1 MSYKKAFCA
10 LTRWC
15 AGMILGGF
23 LVFGASEAS
32 AQVVVNGNVFGGGNA
47 ANVSGNSTVLMQD
60 NATVETDVYGGGA
73 LANVGT
79 NNSNATT
86 VTIEGGN
93 VGGNVYGGGL
103 GNADTAALVN
113 GVVTV
118 NIGKDNGGSVS
129 GEATIGGAVFGCN
142 NVNGTPKDNV
152 FVNIY
157 KTARTSGV
165 NTVSDNGFALSEVFG
180 GGNKA
185 AYLPATTGKV
195 TTVHVYTCDN
205 TIQYV
210 YGGGNAADVG
220 NGTTSSATDVIIDG
234 GRIEW
239 VFGGG
244 NGAGAGNPGANVFG
258 NVTVDYHAGEI
269 TYLFGGSNERGNIT
283 GAKNV
288 NLLADGSCTKHIN
301 SLYGGSNQAD
311 ITGDVAITMACSANA
326 CPIDTVFGGS
336 RNANISGDVTL
347 TIEGGS
353 FAEVFAGNN
362 KGGTIGG
369 NVTLNLLGGEMVNA
383 FGGNNAGGSINGK
396 ITVNMLDKGG
406 SCPLAVNNIYGGG
419 KNAAYAPTTPGAY
432 PEVNLING
440 TVTKKGDGTGGNVYG
455 GGLGA
460 TATVTSTPTVNV
472 GYQASM
478 SSLANTLKGST
489 LTTSTVAVA
498 GNVFGGGEAAPV
510 SGSTTVTLQQVTS
523 GVTATTTVSGS
534 VFGGG
539 DVANVSGSTDVVV
552 DGGTVTQN
560 VFGGGNLADVAGSTD
575 VAVNGGTV
583 TLDVYG
589 GGALADVGTSS
600 SDNTTVTI
608 DGGTVGGGVYGG
620 GLGDN
625 SHEALV
631 KGAVQVTVDSGSV
644 NDVFGCNNVNGR
656 PTSTVRVDINNNVG
670 GNVYGG
676 GNLATYSGDP
686 YVYINK
692 GTVMGNVFGG
702 GNGDPDDATQTLG
715 SVTGTP
721 HVTVGDMTAGHESYQ
736 AIVSG
741 DVYGG
746 GNAAKVVTGTPTVS
760 VPAKCN
766 TQITNVYGGGNAAD
780 VPATSVT
787 IDGGTISGMVFG
799 GGHGDKD
806 ASPAIAA
813 NVTGNTN
820 VTITGGTINQV
831 FGGSNSNGT
840 IGGTI
845 NVTIDRGL
853 GACPMVISEVYGGG
867 NYAASNAGN
876 ITIGCTGASSS
887 EYIDYVYGGANR
899 ANITGDITLTI
910 TGGRINNAFGGNN
923 NSGTIDG
930 DITVNVEWD
939 NSGCSDKYLGNVYGA
954 GNLAPYSQKTAGH
967 PAVNIKNGTVA
978 NVFGGGKG
986 ASAVVTGNPVVT
998 IGDANGSHVANV
1010 TGRVYG
1016 GGDAAA
1022 VTGNTTVTYND
1033 NNASSIVDSIFGG
1046 GNAAGVS
1053 GTASVTLTSG
1063 KVTGGL
1069 YGGCNTS
1076 GTVGGNITVALNG
1089 GTVGVNG
1096 TTTDVVYGGGFGH
1109 STATGGDVSVTLG
1122 GTTVYGN
1129 LYGGSALGSV
1139 NGSSNTTTV
1148 TLNSA
1153 TLNGS
1158 VFGGGMG
1165 SGTGAATQAATLGNV
1180 VVNHNIANSNLTG
1193 IYGGANVN
1201 GNVVG
1206 DIAVNIEANVGA
1218 DASHRLDVFG
1228 GGYGQYT
1235 TTDGNVTVTVGNST
1249 SPAIYG
1255 NLYGGSALGE
1265 VGATGKIA
1273 KVDFKAGTLYDTIFG
1288 GGMGNNSIA
1297 AAVSG
1302 GTNVTVTTG
1311 TISGGIYGGCNLNG
1325 TVDEDITVN
1334 ANGGTIGANGS
1345 PASVFGG
1352 GFGQNTT
1359 TDGDVTVNING
1370 ATVWGDVY
1378 GGSGYGEVSASGKL
1392 TKVDFKDG
1400 TLNGTIYGGGMGQ
1413 VSPAISATVSGDVE
1427 VAVADGSIS
1436 GGIYGGC
1443 NERGNVVGDIT
1454 VGMTGGTVGANGS
1467 AASVFGGGYGANTTT
1482 QGDVKVNING
1492 ADVIVWG
1499 DVYGG
1504 SGFGDVNNESTDSTI
1519 VNILNGEVKQNVFG
1533 GGLGSNSYAAQVAG
1547 VVTVNIGKDNGD
1559 GTYSGNATIG
1569 ENVYGCNNTNGSP
1582 QQDVIV
1588 NIYATKHT
1596 VGTNTVSDAGYAI
1609 ANVFGGGKNADYTVA
1624 GKVATVNVF
1633 GCNNTIGRVFGGG
1646 DAAAVT
1652 GTSVDL
1658 QGGRFNYVFGGG
1670 NGEVTAANVGTSGI
1684 DLAIHGGTIGT
1695 LVSGS
1700 NTQGTISGPINVNV
1714 DNNSGC
1720 TEVVTDF
1727 FGGSNQ
1733 VDIATDV
1740 TTTIECGAGT
1750 FTNVYGGSNAANIT
1764 GNVVLNLKGGT
1775 MENVYG
1781 GSKGTNSV
1789 AANITGNVTLNLYGG
1804 TVTQDAFGG
1813 SNING
1818 NITGNITVNVLDHEG
1833 TCALDVNNIYGGG
1846 NLTPYTPTNASATS
1860 PTINVMHINQSAGIR
1875 GNVYGGGKGST
1886 ATVTANP
1893 RVNIGY
1899 EATTMASLA
1908 NVEYPAGIDRNNYV
1922 AKVAGSVFGGG
1933 DEALTNGGPIVKM
1946 DKANSQVTNLYGG
1959 GDEAGI
1965 RDNTTITLN
1974 NGTVV
1979 TGIYGGCN
1987 TSGTVGGNSTVT
1999 LNGGTVG
2006 SLVEPTESANG
2017 YVTGRIFGGGYGQ
2030 NTNIDGNV
2038 HVTLNGATV
2047 YGDLYG
2053 GSALG
2058 DVNTNSGH
2066 LTGTVNNTDTVLV
2079 DILSGTIQGDIYGG
2093 GLGDKASLGTGHTDV
2108 AATVHGVIH
2117 VNIGAGPKAPSTDT
2131 TGSAAIRT
2139 YTLVGTTTAGGSVYG
2154 CNNTYGSP
2162 QNDVYVDVWKTAMRE
2177 HDAAS
2182 DLTAHR
2188 TYAIENLFGGGN
2200 AADYAP
2206 ENGNAS
2212 STKLPYV
2219 HVHGCSNT
2227 IKEVFG
2233 GCNAADAIGT
2243 HLVIDGG
2250 RYNEVFGGGNG
2261 AVVAANIGAGKVYLE
2276 TKGGH
2281 IGYVFG
2287 ACNRQGTVL
2296 GGDANIT
2303 TVEGGGDCGPL
2314 VIDYFFFGGNFADI
2328 IGDYTFKM
2336 TCADYQTYLAVYG
2349 GCRLG
2354 TVYGNLTLII
2364 DGGTFGSVFGGS
2376 LGANDYS
2383 ANVRKYPTQAQLTED
2398 DARPLAE
2405 KIYKEEIR
2413 TYMSDPA
2420 HAALA
2425 GTGGN
2430 VTVIIRGGDIGSV
2443 FGGCDQNGNVEGNI
2457 TVIIDS
2463 ANNGCLFDVDYVYG
2477 ASNLAQY
2484 SPDTANLIDPANPIN
2499 PIVELRNGHVNYD
2512 VFGGGHGSTDNVNAG
2527 LVTSSP
2533 KVIMGSSERIDTAY
2547 LRANQIVQWIPASG
2561 TDKFEVKRNI
2571 YGGGQM
2577 AQVAKN
2583 TDVTIAGQ
2591 IVRGTV
2597 YGGGK
2602 GDNQDERFGTVQGN
2616 TLVTMTGGLVER
2628 SIYGGG
2634 ELGSVGT
2641 FTATYGAGESPLHIA
2656 GEPKTCQ
2663 SGTGIAKVTVTGNS
2677 QVGVPEIAL
2686 MPPPNPEQDDY
2697 GYIFCGSR
2705 GEVDSIHYPNA
2716 NKLAV
2721 VDSTYLE
2728 IGGNA
2733 LVTSAVYG
2741 GCENGQVLRN
2751 TYVYITDECQI
2762 GVGHYN
2768 DGTDHF
2774 DAKYTASQWSG
2785 ENPADFHEVS
2795 HWPYREPYAIY
2806 DAFANTPGYNSQ
2818 GGSHDNASNG
2828 HTFYGNVY
2836 GGGSGYYAID
2846 PGTGVAAGTWRHS
2859 AGRVNGNTHVVVD
2872 GGHILNN
2879 IYGGNEMTDVLGNC
2893 TVDMSGGTLG
2903 VPRTVEDILSRPL
2916 SGYLFGAGKGDP
2928 RVLFNKMTN
2937 VQNVTVNVTGGRIFG
2952 SIFGGGEDGHVKG
2965 DVEVNVDLGSGT
2977 LGTTG
2982 TSYVDG
2988 NVFGGGRGFDG
2999 VAQTAGNVCGNITVN
3014 ILSGNLLGSVY
3025 GGGRLASVGTDLCFP
3040 NEACYGVMSD
3050 DPNRGIITVNI
3061 TGGTIGN
3068 DVASDY
3074 SLDHPRGGNVF
3085 GGSMGRLTKLDGTY
3099 ILPLWHKLGAAK
3111 ETHVNISGTSTVVKG
3126 NVYGGSELGTVT
3138 GNTYV
3143 NIYDH
3148 VTIGVNGR
3156 NHGNVYGG
3164 GYGHPEL
3171 TPAQRSQVNDD
3182 DVSDDVPVF
3191 AGRTYGNTN
3200 VNIYGD
3206 AEVFGTVYGGGEMAS
3221 VGNENYYDTTGNT
3234 LVNIGE
3240 LTGVLD
3246 GNGCAANNA
3255 VAGNALIHG
3264 EVYGANNIS
3273 GTPFGNA
3280 NVNIYSTARTAKQQA
3295 SYQEV
3300 DREYALSNVYGGG
3313 NLADYV
3319 AGRAGCRATVHVYTC
3334 LNTIEHVYGGGNAAA
3349 AYGGG
3354 VTIDGGRFDQVFGGG
3369 NGQVTA
3375 ANIGP
3380 SGTLT
3385 TINAGY
3391 IRQLFGGS
3399 NMQGSI
3405 SGPVNTTLTH
3415 IGSCEENIGEFYA
3428 GSNEAPIVGDINTT
3442 IACGTQTL
3450 NVDRI
3455 YGGCNLTDVYGSVTL
3470 NVEGGV
3476 FDYVFGGS
3484 RGTGPKP
3491 ANIKAFDAGH
3501 LPAGKTIGQ
3510 GGDVTLNISGG
3521 TIANAFGGSDYNG
3534 NIDGV
3539 ITVNVLDAENANC
3552 PLVLTNLYGGSNL
3565 ATYTPT
3571 TTAATGSNHSPV
3583 VNIEHIASKTVL
3595 GNTVDGILGNV
3606 FGGGKGAASTTY
3618 GGDVNLREN
3627 ADKGKCTSNPQVNI
3641 GDNEGSHYARIVGT
3655 TIRNYN
3661 DTRDSLPPTSGNVY
3675 GGGEMAEVIGSTE
3688 VTMQNANSLVAGNIF
3703 GAGQGVVGDSLSAN
3717 VSVNSAVTISGG
3729 TVKKNVYGG
3738 GELAS
3743 VGAFQTVAS
3752 GHDMIDGTATVTI
3765 TGGHIGAD
3773 DADHATEQYANGNV
3787 YGGGL
3792 GKVGSQTA
3800 NGHIFHFSY
3809 YNYVNN
3815 TDVTVG
3821 GTAIVRGSVFG
3832 GAEDGHV
3839 WRNTSVKITGGEIGT
3854 ELTSAEEAEDND
3866 GEGVTIYTGNV
3877 YGGGRGI
3884 DETDAQHHH
3893 SLTAG
3898 RVFGNTYVC
3907 VSGGIIHHSV
3917 YGGGSLASVGDT
3929 IHDIDGEVH
3938 DIMGNTISG
3947 QYTFDT
3953 LGGSITRAYRVGDP
3967 TTGTGTAHVRVVG
3980 GRIGHTG
3987 HNEGNIFGSGR
3998 GMAGEGTDDE
4008 SYHMAFVHNTKVY
4021 IKDTTINEVL
4031 RVPDIRGSV
4040 FGGGANGHV
4049 TQNSYVNMSAGV
4061 VGGKDAATYT
4071 AMGIAGELPAAVDT
4085 TICGIDYY
4093 SGISTLDTITD
4104 HWGRSTRNPVF
4115 LGNVYAG
4122 GRGVDHSATSHT
4134 LSRYAGRV
4142 FGNAKVEVSGGVVY
4156 HSVFGGGSLASVGT
4170 YTADGSGDFTDCD
4183 PGTGKTVVVVSGG
4196 RIGNNGRNNGRVFG
4210 ASRGM
4215 AGSDYNHLSFV
4226 NNTDVTICG
4235 TARVRGSVFGGGE
4248 DGHVLDSTLVKI
4260 EGGVIGSGNRHGDN
4274 AWQNTFIGNVY
4285 GGGRGVDVNLNDH
4298 TPSATAGW
4306 VRGATHVLVSGG
4318 HIQHNVYGGGSIA
4331 SVGPRGALAD
4341 VGYNN
4346 TYSLNDHT
4354 GRTWVEV
4361 TGGLIGICIDS
4372 TDRNS
4377 NYYGSVYGAG
4387 RGRAGVGIRYGNE
4400 WDRYTYVHN
4409 AKVII
4414 NYSNTAL
4421 ANVRAE
4427 TAYGNQHIT
4436 GNVYG
4441 GGDNGHVNNST
4452 SVTITRGRIGSN
4464 GTMGYGSLEGNVF
4477 GGGSGENPYEA
4488 YLVRDGYYIT
4498 NAQLASGTG
4507 NSGIAYNRTDRS
4519 AVNTYYETPRTHDD
4533 SLAVADSLSVLAGL
4547 VYGDATVLINGA
4559 TAADVQIKHH
4569 VYGGGSMASV
4579 GDYWIY
4585 PATVGSGIDETETEG
4600 EVYPLTADKQKDC
4613 TTNHNGSNTA
4623 TGICT
4628 VTITGGTFGTNGINN
4643 GMIFGGCRG
4652 LEGNLMDITNRMA
4665 YFNDAHVTL
4674 GTTSTLIDYNNP
4686 PILVNGSVYGGGE
4699 NGHGVGSTY
4708 VTIHDGKI
4716 GNRGSMYDR
4725 IKALDDKNED
4735 GSITADE
4742 KREMDSLLVIAANCG
4757 NVYGGGCGT
4766 DKYHER
4772 DTTVYRV
4779 IGGDYTKLSSTLGG
4793 DSIESVYRYNPYC
4806 GVVYGNSTVVIDG
4819 GYVEHNV
4826 YGGGSMANVG
4836 RWVGSVNPMV
4846 THTDPSNSFAISWPV
4861 EVTVRRGTGHANVT
4875 ISDKARI
4882 GYSGSDNGDV
4892 FGAARG
4898 EAGDRYEVARY
4909 ANVHSTTV
4917 TVNIDMPV
4925 GYDYTKT
4932 EKQIKNTVIKQYSP
4946 VVPLVAGSV
4955 YGGSENG
4962 QVTKNTSL
4970 TLTNGVVGHCLYG
4983 GGKGKGT
4990 YTTHNLKYKVA
5001 DGVHAV
5007 GDDSSAT
5014 IYSVVAGKV
5023 YGNTEVTMAGGHV
5036 VRNIFGGGNLGSVGK
5051 GNYAGGVGDYREA
5064 GYGERWPDDNLGM
5077 RDSLVTTGH
5086 AVITVNGGY
5095 VGALGSTKDGL
5106 PTGNVF
5112 GGCRGEAAPNDQSIP
5127 RYLYTPA
5134 YFLGYVNHTT
5144 VTIGA
5149 SGTPHI
5155 YGSVYG
5161 GGQDGHVRGN
5171 TLVTINDG
5179 TIGCQ
5184 YNAANIA
5191 LQGNVTDKNN
5201 ILWKLRGNVFGAG
5214 SGLGQYTDW
5223 AGNLQYNNASGSVT
5237 DSTVVV
5243 INGGQIARNVYGG
5256 GSFATV
5262 GPPKVPPITA
5272 DPTFSQSH
5280 ARVSINGG
5288 TVGYIPTDLADTT
5301 TFYGGDVYG
5310 AGRGLASGDYPTFCN
5325 VPHTRV
5331 LIAGTV
5337 RGNVYGG
5344 GENGHVVGDAQVDI
5358 VTGAEVGYGGT
5369 AFLHGNIFG
5378 GGRGYGIA
5386 IDHDGDPGTDP
5397 EFRIYPDCG
5406 RVGGNTTV
5414 NMTDGML
5421 HGSIFGG
5428 GRLALTGVDANG
5440 DYTAFVTA
5448 DTYDSINH
5456 GFATVNVTGGTIG
5469 TTDPVDIL
5477 SCDWSAGDIMGSGK
5491 GDITYYE
5498 DVLAGRV
5505 ANTKVTISGT
5515 TTVRGS
5521 VFGGGEM
5528 AGVGYWTEAAGH
5540 PFVAHT
5546 GNTAVTISGNTEIGL
5561 DYEYTVDPDENPGDW
5576 TTYNSTKD
5584 TLIHTI
5590 TGNVVGGSQ
5599 GDVDPESPHWV
5610 SMGRSLN
5617 AVVTIGAS
5625 TYVKGNVFGGSEQGI
5640 LMGNT
5645 HVTINGGTFGY
5656 TGALHS
5662 QLAKAYTG
5670 DIYAAGY
5677 GCDHPTMWNSAEAND
5692 STGNR
5697 ADGLLTTPIALAGR
5711 TYGDAR
5717 VDIIGGTVRGSVY
5730 GGGSYA
5736 SVGYEK
5742 SSVHG
5747 NTLVNIGEEGPTGAG
5762 ATINGEVFGANNF
5775 MGTPYGN
5782 TAVHIYRTAHNVANT
5797 CPTNAYTKTL
5807 ADPTDALTI
5816 EDVVELPE
5824 ADANFALQAVY
5835 GGGNRAAHTPFD
5847 VAHGTT
5853 LVYVHYC
5860 EENTIKTVYGG
5871 GNAANTNNNH
5881 IIVEGGRIYE
5891 VFGGGN
5897 GFGANN
5903 PGADVNGTARTE
5915 IRGGLITDLFGGS
5928 NAKGDVPN
5936 IKLEVD
5942 KVGACDLMVAHTYG
5956 GGNEAD
5962 GGGGVVTI
5970 GCGTHIGTFYAG
5982 SRNADLG
5989 SEGSPV
5995 DIVLNIKGGIY
6006 DTVFGGSRGTDDN
6019 PANIYGS
6026 VTVNVFG
6033 GNIGKLFGGSDI
6045 NGNIK
6050 GKITVNVDLDP
6061 NYDCEDGL
6069 GLDTIFGAG
6078 NMAVYR
6084 PALVAGAKI
6093 ASPEINIIND
6103 SCANGKTFGLSTIF
6117 GAGYGDGNPHVDQV
6131 NNNGC
6136 LSGQVDANPVVN
6148 VGGIDSRWD
6157 KDEGPM
6163 GSLVADNYRRNI
6175 AIVHGNIYGGGQSAP
6190 VKGNPTVTLYSSRTT
6205 GLDGSSNPIVAT
6217 ANHDTTHVKGS
6228 IFGAGSGAK
6237 AVVDGSTTVGI
6248 FGDATVVDG
6257 NVYGGGEQAILTG
6270 STDVQVGYE
6279 RHYVTTR
6286 PVISVA
6292 ANNTV
6297 DIHVSTAGSTVYYT
6311 TDGSVPTDASD
6322 KYTGP
6327 FSADAGQT
6335 IRAIA
6340 VKEGFAQ
6347 SQTSNAIVVHLPAP
6361 TIAIDGSGT
6370 ATITNTTA
6378 HGQSDGVSLF
6388 YTLDGSLPAFN
6399 TDRTPAD
6406 GTLLYNPSSKPTV
6419 PAGKTIKAMA
6429 VKTGFTNSSVTS
6441 MTRH

>member
-1 MSYKKAFCA
+1 MTKKIYYAMKYNKGFFA
-10 LTRWC
+10 LSRWC
-15 AGMILGGF
+15 ASMILGGL
-23 LVFGASEAS
+23 LVFGTFGAS

-47 ANVSGNSTVLMQD
+47 ADVTGNSTVLMQD

-118 NIGKDNGGSVS
+118 NIGKDNGGSYS

-244 NGAGAGNPGANVFG
+244 NGAGTGNPGANVFG
-258 NVTVDYHAGEI
+258 DVTVDYHAGEI
-269 TYLFGGSNERGNIT
+269 TYLFGGSNEKGNIT

-369 NVTLNLLGGEMVNA
+369 DVTLNLLGGEMVNA

-440 TVTKKGDGTGGNVYG
+440 SVTKKGDGTGGNVYG
-455 GGLGA
+455 GGFGA

-472 GYQASM
+472 GYDASM
-478 SSLANTLKGST
+478 SSLASTLKGSA

-510 SGSTTVTLQQVTS
+510 SGSTTVALQQVTS

-539 DVANVSGSTDVVV
+539 DVASVSGSTDVDVN
-552 DGGTVTQN
+552 GGTVSQN

-600 SDNTTVTI
+600 SDHTNVTI
-608 DGGTVGGGVYGG
+608 DGGTVGRGVYGG

-631 KGAVQVTVDSGSV
+631 KGAVQVTVNSGNV

-676 GNLATYSGDP
+676 GNLATYTGDP

-692 GTVMGNVFGG
+692 GTVTGNVFGG

-721 HVTVGDMTAGHESYQ
+721 HVIVGDMTVGHESDQ
-736 AIVSG
+736 AIVSH

-746 GNAAKVVTGTPTVS
+746 GNAAKVITGTPVVS

-766 TQITNVYGGGNAAD
+766 TQIANVYGGGNAAD

-787 IDGGTISGMVFG
+787 IDGGAISGSVFG

-813 NVTGNTN
+813 NVAGNTN

-845 NVTIDRGL
+845 DVNIDRGT
-853 GACPMVISEVYGGG
+853 GACPMVITEVYGGG

-876 ITIGCTGASSS
+876 LTIGCTGASSS

-899 ANITGDITLTI
+899 ANITGDIVLNI
-910 TGGRINNAFGGNN
+910 TGGRINHVFGGNN
-923 NSGTIDG
+923 NSGVISG
-930 DITVNVEWD
+930 DITVNVEWTTPA
-939 NSGCSDKYLGNVYGA
+939 CSDQYLGDVYGG
-954 GNLAPYSQKTAGH
+954 GNQAAYTGS
-967 PAVNIKNGTVA
+967 PAVNVKNGTVSV
-978 NVFGGGKG
+978 NVYGGGKG
-986 ASAVVTGNPVVT
+986 ATATVTGNPVVT
-998 IGDANGSHVANV
+998 IGDVTVGNESYVATV
-1010 TGRVYG
+1010 TGNVFGGGDQAAVSGNTTVLMQKSNSQAAALFGGGNVAAINGNATVTMNNGTTANVYG
-1016 GGDAAA
+1016 GGNEAGVTGTTA
-1022 VTGNTTVTYND
+1022 VTL
-1033 NNASSIVDSIFGG
+1033 
-1046 GNAAGVS
+1046 AAGTVS
-1053 GTASVTLTSG
+1053 T
-1063 KVTGGL
+1063 GL

-1076 GTVGGNITVALNG
+1076 GAVGGDITVALNG
-1089 GTVGVNG
+1089 GTVGVSG
-1096 TTTDVVYGGGFGH
+1096 TTTDVVYGGGYGH
-1109 STATGGDVSVTLG
+1109 STATGGDIAVTLN

-1139 NGSSNTTTV
+1139 NGSTSNTTTV
-1148 TLNSA
+1148 TIGSNG
-1153 TLNGS
+1153 LNGT

-1165 SGTGAATQAATLGNV
+1165 SGSGAATQATTLGNV
-1180 VVNHNIANSNLTG
+1180 IVNYNTANANVNG

-1201 GNVVG
+1201 GDVSG
-1206 DIAVNIEANVGA
+1206 DIAVNIEANVGTSG
-1218 DASHRLDVFG
+1218 SHIDVFG
-1228 GGYGQYT
+1228 GGLGQNT
-1235 TTDGNVTVTVGNST
+1235 TTDGNVTVTIGNSNT
-1249 SPAIYG
+1249 PTIY
-1255 NLYGGSALGE
+1255 
-1265 VGATGKIA
+1265 
-1273 KVDFKAGTLYDTIFG
+1273 
-1288 GGMGNNSIA
+1288 
-1297 AAVSG
+1297 
-1302 GTNVTVTTG
+1302 
-1311 TISGGIYGGCNLNG
+1311 
-1325 TVDEDITVN
+1325 
-1334 ANGGTIGANGS
+1334 
-1345 PASVFGG
+1345 
-1352 GFGQNTT
+1352 
-1359 TDGDVTVNING
+1359 
-1370 ATVWGDVY
+1370 GDVY

-1392 TKVDFKDG
+1392 TKVDFKSG

-1427 VAVADGSIS
+1427 VAVANGTITT
-1436 GGIYGGC
+1436 GVYGGC

-1467 AASVFGGGYGANTTT
+1467 PASVFGGGYGANTTT
-1482 QGDVKVNING
+1482 QGDVEVNING
-1492 ADVIVWG
+1492 ASAVVWG

-1504 SGFGDVNNESTDSTI
+1504 SGFGDVNSDASNTTT
-1519 VNILNGEVKQNVFG
+1519 VNILNGEVKRDVFG
-1533 GGLGSNSYAAQVAG
+1533 GGLGSATAAAQVAG

-1569 ENVYGCNNTNGSP
+1569 GNVYGCNNTNGSP
-1582 QQDVIV
+1582 QQEVTV
-1588 NIYATKHT
+1588 NIYGTAHT
-1596 VGTNTVSDAGYAI
+1596 AGVNTLADAGYAI

-1775 MENVYG
+1775 MQNVYG

-1789 AANITGNVTLNLYGG
+1789 AANINGSVTLNLYGG
-1804 TVTQDAFGG
+1804 TINQDAFGG
-1813 SNING
+1813 SNVNG

-1875 GNVYGGGKGST
+1875 GNVFGGGKGST
-1886 ATVTANP
+1886 AVVTANP

-1899 EATTMASLA
+1899 DATTMASLA

-1933 DEALTNGGPIVKM
+1933 DAAAVHGSPIVTL
-1946 DKANSQVTNLYGG
+1946 DNLNSEVGNLYGG
-1959 GDEAGI
+1959 GNNIETLNDGI
-1965 RDNTTITLN
+1965 MGNTTVIMK
-1974 NGTVV
+1974 NGRVI

-1987 TSGTVGGNSTVT
+1987 VNGDVTGNSTVA

-2079 DILSGTIQGDIYGG
+2079 DILSGTIKGDIYGG

-2261 AVVAANIGAGKVYLE
+2261 AVEAANIGAGKVYLE

-2463 ANNGCLFDVDYVYG
+2463 ANTGCLFDVDYVYG

-2663 SGTGIAKVTVTGNS
+2663 TGTGLAKVTVTGNS

-2774 DAKYTASQWSG
+2774 DPKYTASQWSG

-2795 HWPYREPYAIY
+2795 HWPYRAPYAIY
-2806 DAFANTPGYNSQ
+2806 DAYANTPGYDSH
-2818 GGSHDNASNG
+2818 GGSNDNASNG
-2828 HTFYGNVY
+2828 HTFYGNVF
-2836 GGGSGYYAID
+2836 GGGSGYYAIE
-2846 PGTGVAAGTWRHS
+2846 PGTGVAPGTWRHS
-2859 AGRVNGNTHVVVD
+2859 AGRVCGNTHVVID

-2879 IYGGNEMTDVLGNC
+2879 VYGANEMTDVLGNS
-2893 TVDMSGGTLG
+2893 TVEMSGGTLG
-2903 VPRTVEDILSRPL
+2903 VPRTRDSILAHPVSC
-2916 SGYLFGAGKGDP
+2916 YLFGAGKGDP
-2928 RVLFNKMTN
+2928 RILFNKMN
-2937 VQNVTVNVTGGRIFG
+2937 KVQNVTVSVTGTARIFG
-2952 SIFGGGEDGHVKG
+2952 SVFGGGEDGHVM
-2965 DVEVNVDLGSGT
+2965 DNVEVTIDLGSGT

-2999 VAQTAGNVCGNITVN
+2999 LAQTAGNVGGNITVN
-3014 ILSGNLLGSVY
+3014 IRSGNLLGSVY
-3025 GGGRLASVGTDLCFP
+3025 GGGRLASVGTVLCMP
-3040 NEACYGVMSD
+3040 SEACYGQMSS
-3050 DPNRGIITVNI
+3050 DPNRGNITVNI

-3068 DVASDY
+3068 DDPADY
-3074 SLDHPRGGNVF
+3074 NLAHSRGGNVF
-3085 GGSMGRLTKLDGTY
+3085 GGSMGRLTKLDGT
-3099 ILPLWHKLGAAK
+3099 LALNDWHKLGSAK
-3111 ETHVNISGTSTVVKG
+3111 STTVNIDGRTNPVRIKG

-3138 GNTYV
+3138 E
-3143 NIYDH
+3143 NITVDIQGD
-3148 VTIGVNGR
+3148 VIVGR
-3156 NHGNVYGG
+3156 NAAGSTSHGNVYGG
-3164 GYGHPEL
+3164 GFGHPEL
-3171 TPAQRSQVNDD
+3171 TAAEKAQVGNAATSDSIPTFAGLTGGTIQVNITGGAINNNVYGAGELASVGTIATVTKHTDPNTSYYLSWPYEYTYSGTTGDARVTVTGGTIGFISGSDTTGGNIYGSARGTVGDRYVTGRLATARVTHVDINLTNPADKIIGDIYGSGENGHVYDSTVVTLRNGLVLGSLYGGGKGTDKYSTKLKNTSTDALYDADVYDIVAGKVFGNTYVNILGGRVEKNVYGGGNLASVGIGNYKDYGEGSNVSQADSLLAENSGHCYVTILGGIVGPDSLVNGTAYNGAYAVTTGNVYGAGKGIVFPAASKEGYDYGRDNFMACVNKTTVVFGDSTQRSCAASILYPQATGEVFGGGENGRVRFDTYIQTNRGQIGVRPLASGISSDLGHWNNRGNIFGAGRGEDKNLDGTYCQSAGHVGRNTTIDILGGRIFRNVQGGGSMAAVGPFKGQTGDSSTCVINVRLPLVDDTLGGPSNTNNAFGGYVSGGSRGIPSPDGHDSSMFATCHNSQINFYQGRLKNTIYGGGENGQMLGNTELNLYGGYIRSAVYAGGKGSWMAPASEQYIPGNYDD
-3182 DVSDDVPVF
+3182 DTLSGYV
-3191 AGRTYGNTN
+3191 YGNTMINALGGQLPFLYGGCRRASVGGDATINIGKDDGGTYVGEASFIPGKDKVYGGNQYAGSPRGNIYVN
-3200 VNIYGD
+3200 VYKTAHTPANEVSGTDYAINYVYGGSYNSPYLPKDSGHFAQVHVYGCENTIDTVYGGCAAADAGAKPGIGANTRLIIDGGRFSAVFGGGDGTFDRYLGQAVPANIYGAAITEIHGGTIGSLFGGSNYRGAADTIRLSVD
-3206 AEVFGTVYGGGEMAS
+3206 ANGPCGGTVEGDEFFGGSNVADLDNVELSTTLGCGVKFKAAYAGSNQADITGNISLTIKGGEFDEVYGGSKGAIVAPSASAGMKDTVKADIDGNTHLTILGGKIHNVFGGSNINGNITGTITVDIDSTYNTCDYQVVNVYGGSNLTQYTPNATSTPTPLVNILCGTVDSNVFGGGKGTNTDFSAGLVTSNPKVTMSQTAGNTWVKGDIYGGGEMAS
-3221 VGNENYYDTTGNT
+3221 VGVFTRDANDSITASVADSGNT
-3234 LVNIGE
+3234 WVVITGGTVGPNSVSTTAHDIKGHVFGGCLGKAGHVGNPGDPGYVNY
-3240 LTGVLD
+3240 
-3246 GNGCAANNA
+3246 ANFAYVNTA
-3255 VAGNALIHG
+3255 RVD
-3264 EVYGANNIS
+3264 IS
-3273 GTPFGNA
+3273 GT
-3280 NVNIYSTARTAKQQA
+3280 
-3295 SYQEV
+3295 
-3300 DREYALSNVYGGG
+3300 
-3313 NLADYV
+3313 
-3319 AGRAGCRATVHVYTC
+3319 
-3334 LNTIEHVYGGGNAAA
+3334 
-3349 AYGGG
+3349 
-3354 VTIDGGRFDQVFGGG
+3354 
-3369 NGQVTA
+3369 
-3375 ANIGP
+3375 
-3380 SGTLT
+3380 
-3385 TINAGY
+3385 
-3391 IRQLFGGS
+3391 
-3399 NMQGSI
+3399 
-3405 SGPVNTTLTH
+3405 TH
-3415 IGSCEENIGEFYA
+3415 
-3428 GSNEAPIVGDINTT
+3428 
-3442 IACGTQTL
+3442 
-3450 NVDRI
+3450 
-3455 YGGCNLTDVYGSVTL
+3455 
-3470 NVEGGV
+3470 
-3476 FDYVFGGS
+3476 
-3484 RGTGPKP
+3484 
-3491 ANIKAFDAGH
+3491 
-3501 LPAGKTIGQ
+3501 
-3510 GGDVTLNISGG
+3510 
-3521 TIANAFGGSDYNG
+3521 
-3534 NIDGV
+3534 
-3539 ITVNVLDAENANC
+3539 
-3552 PLVLTNLYGGSNL
+3552 
-3565 ATYTPT
+3565 
-3571 TTAATGSNHSPV
+3571 
-3583 VNIEHIASKTVL
+3583 
-3595 GNTVDGILGNV
+3595 
-3606 FGGGKGAASTTY
+3606 
-3618 GGDVNLREN
+3618 
-3627 ADKGKCTSNPQVNI
+3627 
-3641 GDNEGSHYARIVGT
+3641 
-3655 TIRNYN
+3655 
-3661 DTRDSLPPTSGNVY
+3661 
-3675 GGGEMAEVIGSTE
+3675 
-3688 VTMQNANSLVAGNIF
+3688 
-3703 GAGQGVVGDSLSAN
+3703 
-3717 VSVNSAVTISGG
+3717 
-3729 TVKKNVYGG
+3729 
-3738 GELAS
+3738 
-3743 VGAFQTVAS
+3743 
-3752 GHDMIDGTATVTI
+3752 
-3765 TGGHIGAD
+3765 
-3773 DADHATEQYANGNV
+3773 
-3787 YGGGL
+3787 
-3792 GKVGSQTA
+3792 
-3800 NGHIFHFSY
+3800 
-3809 YNYVNN
+3809 
-3815 TDVTVG
+3815 
-3821 GTAIVRGSVFG
+3821 VRGSVFG
-3832 GAEDGHV
+3832 GGENGHV
-3839 WRNTSVKITGGEIGT
+3839 FDSTLVNIEGGTVG
-3854 ELTSAEEAEDND
+3854 N
-3866 GEGVTIYTGNV
+3866 GIYRDEYAWLNPITGNV
-3877 YGGGRGI
+3877 YGGGRG
-3884 DETDAQHHH
+3884 
-3893 SLTAG
+3893 
-3898 RVFGNTYVC
+3898 
-3907 VSGGIIHHSV
+3907 
-3917 YGGGSLASVGDT
+3917 
-3929 IHDIDGEVH
+3929 
-3938 DIMGNTISG
+3938 
-3947 QYTFDT
+3947 
-3953 LGGSITRAYRVGDP
+3953 
-3967 TTGTGTAHVRVVG
+3967 
-3980 GRIGHTG
+3980 
-3987 HNEGNIFGSGR
+3987 
-3998 GMAGEGTDDE
+3998 
-4008 SYHMAFVHNTKVY
+4008 
-4021 IKDTTINEVL
+4021 
-4031 RVPDIRGSV
+4031 
-4040 FGGGANGHV
+4040 
-4049 TQNSYVNMSAGV
+4049 
-4061 VGGKDAATYT
+4061 
-4071 AMGIAGELPAAVDT
+4071 
-4085 TICGIDYY
+4085 
-4093 SGISTLDTITD
+4093 LDLSTD
-4104 HWGRSTRNPVF
+4104 H
-4115 LGNVYAG
+4115 
-4122 GRGVDHSATSHT
+4122 T
-4134 LSRYAGRV
+4134 L
-4142 FGNAKVEVSGGVVY
+4142 N
-4156 HSVFGGGSLASVGT
+4156 
-4170 YTADGSGDFTDCD
+4170 
-4183 PGTGKTVVVVSGG
+4183 
-4196 RIGNNGRNNGRVFG
+4196 I
-4210 ASRGM
+4210 
-4215 AGSDYNHLSFV
+4215 
-4226 NNTDVTICG
+4226 
-4235 TARVRGSVFGGGE
+4235 
-4248 DGHVLDSTLVKI
+4248 
-4260 EGGVIGSGNRHGDN
+4260 
-4274 AWQNTFIGNVY
+4274 
-4285 GGGRGVDVNLNDH
+4285 
-4298 TPSATAGW
+4298 TAGW

-4318 HIQHNVYGGGSIA
+4318 HIHHNVYGGGSMA
-4331 SVGPRGALAD
+4331 SVGPRISTL
-4341 VGYNN
+4341 GYNN
-4346 TYSLNDHT
+4346 TYGLGDHN

-4372 TDRNS
+4372 TDRDQ

-4387 RGRAGVGIRYGNE
+4387 RGRSGVDIDYGND
-4400 WDRYTYVHN
+4400 WTGFTFVHN

-4421 ANVRAE
+4421 PNVSAE
-4427 TAYGNQHIT
+4427 TAYGTQHIV
-4436 GNVYG
+4436 GNVFG
-4441 GGDNGHVNNST
+4441 GGFNGHVNNST
-4452 SVTITRGRIGSN
+4452 SVTITRGRIGSH
-4464 GTMGYGSLEGNVF
+4464 GAMGYGSLEGNVF
-4477 GGGSGENPYEA
+4477 GGGCGEEPFKA
-4488 YLVRDGYYIT
+4488 YLVREGYYIT
-4498 NAQLASGTG
+4498 NAQLANGTG
-4507 NSGIAYNRTDRS
+4507 HTDIPYSKSDRS
-4519 AVNTYYETPRTHDD
+4519 AVETYYSTPRSHND
-4533 SLAVADSLSVLAGL
+4533 SLAVTDSLSTTAGL

-4559 TAADVQIKHH
+4559 TKNDVHVKHN

-4579 GDYWIY
+4579 GDFWIY
-4585 PATVGSGIDETETEG
+4585 PATVGTGVDETETLG
-4600 EVYPLTADKQKDC
+4600 EIYPLTANNQKDC
-4613 TTNHNGSNTA
+4613 PTNHAGSNTA

-4643 GMIFGGCRG
+4643 GIIYGGCRG
-4652 LEGNLMDITNRMA
+4652 LEGNLMDIVNRMS

-4674 GTTSTLIDYNNP
+4674 GTTSTLTDYNNP
-4686 PILVNGSVYGGGE
+4686 QILVNGSVYGGGE
-4699 NGHGVGSTY
+4699 NGHATGSTY

-4725 IKALDDKNED
+4725 IKTLDDKNED
-4735 GSITADE
+4735 GTITAAE
-4742 KREMDSLLVIAANCG
+4742 KREMDSLLVIASNCG

-4766 DKYHER
+4766 DKYYDR
-4772 DTTVYRV
+4772 DTVVTRV
-4779 IGGDYTKLSSTLGG
+4779 IGGTLTTLKSVVDPSQ
-4793 DSIESVYRYNPYC
+4793 DSVESVYRYNPYC
-4806 GVVYGNSTVVIDG
+4806 GVVYGNTNVVIDG

-4826 YGGGSMANVG
+4826 YGGGSMANTG
-4836 RWVGSVNPMV
+4836 RWTGQVNTMI
-4846 THTDPSNSFAISWPV
+4846 THTDPSNSFALSWPV
-4861 EVTVRRGTGHANVT
+4861 EVTVRRGTGSTNVAV
-4875 ISDKARI
+4875 SGNARI
-4882 GYSGSDNGDV
+4882 GYSGSDNGDIY
-4892 FGAARG
+4892 GAARG
-4898 EAGDRYEVARY
+4898 EAGDRYEIARY
-4909 ANVHSTTV
+4909 ANVHNTTV
-4917 TVNIDMPV
+4917 TVDLPMPA
-4925 GYDYTKT
+4925 GYDYTRT
-4932 EKQIKNTVIKQYSP
+4932 EKQIKNNVIKQYGTL
-4946 VVPLVAGSV
+4946 VPLVAGSV

-4962 QVTKNTSL
+4962 QVSQNTSL
-4970 TLTNGVVGHCLYG
+4970 TLTNGIVGHSLYG

-4990 YTTHNLKYKVA
+4990 YTSHHLKYKVA

-5007 GDDSSAT
+5007 GDDSTAV
-5014 IYSVVAGKV
+5014 IYGLTSGKV
-5023 YGNTEVTMAGGHV
+5023 FGNTAVTMAGGHV
-5036 VRNIFGGGNLGSVGK
+5036 VRNIFGGGNLGSIGK

-5064 GYGERWPDDNLGM
+5064 GYGERWPDGNTGM
-5077 RDSLVTTGH
+5077 RDSLTTSGNAVVTVT
-5086 AVITVNGGY
+5086 GGY
-5095 VGALGSTKDGL
+5095 VGTLGSEKDGL

-5112 GGCRGEAAPNDQSIP
+5112 GGARGEAAPNDQTNP

-5134 YFLGYVNHTT
+5134 YFLGYVNNTS

-5149 SGTPHI
+5149 SAGSNSTPQI

-5161 GGQDGHVRGN
+5161 GGQDGHVRGHAVVN
-5171 TLVTINDG
+5171 INDG
-5179 TIGCQ
+5179 VIGCQ
-5184 YNAANIA
+5184 YTAANIT
-5191 LQGNVTDKNN
+5191 LQGTDDKEADM
-5201 ILWKLRGNVFGAG
+5201 WKLRGNVFGAG
-5214 SGLGQYTDW
+5214 SGLGQYTDKN
-5223 AGNLQYNNASGSVT
+5223 GDLQYNVASGSVI
-5237 DSTVVV
+5237 DSTVVF
-5243 INGGQIARNVYGG
+5243 INGGQVARNVYGG

-5262 GPPKVPPITA
+5262 GPPKVPPITD
-5272 DPTFSQSH
+5272 DPTYAQSH
-5280 ARVSINGG
+5280 SRVIVSGG
-5288 TVGYIPTDLADTT
+5288 TVGYTPTNPADTT

-5310 AGRGLASGDYPTFCN
+5310 AGRGLASDDYKDYCN
-5325 VPHTRV
+5325 VPHTYV
-5331 LIAGTV
+5331 SITGTV
-5337 RGNVYGG
+5337 KGNVYGG
-5344 GENGHVVGDAQVDI
+5344 GEDGHVVGNTDVNIA
-5358 VTGAEVGYGGT
+5358 TGATVGFGGT
-5369 AFLHGNIFG
+5369 AFLQGSVFG
-5378 GGRGYGIA
+5378 GSKGSGDA
-5386 IDHDGDPGTDP
+5386 IDHDSDPSTAN
-5397 EFRIYPDCG
+5397 EFRINKTCG
-5406 RVGGNTTV
+5406 RVGGNTSVT
-5414 NMTDGML
+5414 MTDGMI

-5428 GRLALTGVDANG
+5428 GKLALTGVDANG
-5440 DYTAFVTA
+5440 DYSTFVST
-5448 DTYDSINH
+5448 DLYDSINH
-5456 GFATVNVTGGTIG
+5456 GFATVTVSGGTIG
-5469 TTDPVDIL
+5469 TTDPVDL
-5477 SCDWSAGDIMGSGK
+5477 LACDWSTGDIMGSGK
-5491 GDITYYE
+5491 GDIDNYE
-5498 DVLAGRV
+5498 DIWAGRV
-5505 ANTKVTISGT
+5505 ANTAVTVSGSP
-5515 TTVRGS
+5515 VIRGS

-5528 AGVGYWTEAAGH
+5528 ASIGYWAETDGH
-5540 PFVAHT
+5540 PFVAQT
-5546 GNTAVTISGNTEIGL
+5546 GASHVAISGGTIGI
-5561 DYEYTVDPDENPGDW
+5561 DYEYTVDPNNNPGQW
-5576 TTYNSTKD
+5576 TTYDDNKD

-5590 TGNVVGGSQ
+5590 TGNVFGGSQ
-5599 GDVDPESPHWV
+5599 GDIDVTAPHWV
-5610 SMGRSLN
+5610 SMARSRQ
-5617 AVVTIGAS
+5617 ADVTISG
-5625 TYVKGNVFGGSEQGI
+5625 TTVVKGNVYGGSEQGTVI
-5640 LMGNT
+5640 GDT
-5645 HVTINGGTFGY
+5645 RVTINGGTFGY
-5656 TGALHS
+5656 TGALGTG
-5662 QLAKAYTG
+5662 LTKAFTG

-5677 GCDHPTMWNSAEAND
+5677 GSDDPADNSSGESND
-5692 STGNR
+5692 STYNR
-5697 ADGLLTTPIALAGR
+5697 DNVLGLSATPIVIAGR

-5717 VDIIGGTVRGSVY
+5717 VDVLGGTIHGSVY
-5730 GGGSYA
+5730 GGGSFA
-5736 SVGYEK
+5736 SVGYEQSTTK
-5742 SSVHG
+5742 G
-5747 NTLVNIGEEGPTGAG
+5747 NTFVNIGLPGADPTDKSQATGS
-5762 ATINGEVFGANNF
+5762 ATIEGEVFGANNF
-5775 MGTPYGN
+5775 DGTPYGN
-5782 TAVHIYRTAHNVANT
+5782 TNVHIYKTAHNA
-5797 CPTNAYTKTL
+5797 TNACPANSTWAGLDGDASELTRDDVL
-5807 ADPTDALTI
+5807 ALDSTA
-5816 EDVVELPE
+5816 
-5824 ADANFALQAVY
+5824 AYFALQAVY
-5835 GGGNRAAHTPFD
+5835 GGGNRAAHNPVDNTD
-5847 VAHGTT
+5847 GTT
-5853 LVYVHYC
+5853 LVYIHYC
-5860 EENTIKTVYGG
+5860 DENTVKSIYGG
-5871 GNAANTNNNH
+5871 GNAASTINNH
-5881 IIVEGGRIYE
+5881 IIVDGGRIKE

-5897 GFGANN
+5897 GAGVGN
-5903 PGADVNGTARTE
+5903 PGADVHNTAWTQVH
-5915 IRGGLITDLFGGS
+5915 GGLINDLFGGS
-5928 NAKGDVPN
+5928 NTKGVVNTTRLEVEKGD
-5936 IKLEVD
+5936 
-5942 KVGACDLMVAHTYG
+5942 CDMMVANTYS
-5956 GGNEAD
+5956 GGNEAE
-5962 GGGGVVTI
+5962 GNGGVVNV
-5970 GCGTHIGTFYAG
+5970 GCGTKMGNFY
-5982 SRNADLG
+5982 
-5989 SEGSPV
+5989 
-5995 DIVLNIKGGIY
+5995 
-6006 DTVFGGSRGTDDN
+6006 GGSRKADITGDVILNITGGEFE
-6019 PANIYGS
+6019 NIYGGS
-6026 VTVNVFG
+6026 LGTTARAANINGNVTVNVRG
-6033 GNIGKLFGGSDI
+6033 GHIVNLFGGSDI
-6045 NGNIK
+6045 NGNIT
-6050 GKITVNVDLDP
+6050 GQITINVDLDP
-6061 NYDCEDGL
+6061 DYNCADGL
-6069 GLDTIFGAG
+6069 LLENIYGGSNLAIYTPDDPT
-6078 NMAVYR
+6078 
-6084 PALVAGAKI
+6084 I
-6093 ASPEINIIND
+6093 ASPLVNIIND
-6103 SCANGKTFGLSTIF
+6103 SCANGKTFGLKNVF
-6117 GAGYGDGNPHVDQV
+6117 GGSVGNGTNLVDGVATHGDTLTGYMK
-6131 NNNGC
+6131 
-6136 LSGQVDANPVVN
+6136 ANPVVSF
-6148 VGGIDSRWD
+6148 GGHERKIDLAT
-6157 KDEGPM
+6157 GP
-6163 GSLVADNYRRNI
+6163 VADAFVVADPHRRNI
-6175 AIVHGNIYGGGQSAP
+6175 AVIDSNIYGGGKAAP
-6190 VKGNPTVTLYSSRTT
+6190 VEGNPTVILYSSRVTAISGTDTT
-6205 GLDGSSNPIVAT
+6205 FAAKD
-6217 ANHDTTHVKGS
+6217 HDTTDVRGS
-6228 IFGAGSGAK
+6228 VFGGGFGK
-6237 AVVDGSTTVGI
+6237 TAVVTGNTTVGI
-6248 FGDATVVDG
+6248 FGDATVING
-6257 NVYGGGEQAILTG
+6257 SVYGAGNAAILTG
-6270 STDVQVGYE
+6270 STDVQVGYKQTFICAQPSITIGSDG
-6279 RHYVTTR
+6279 TT
-6286 PVISVA
+6286 
-6292 ANNTV
+6292 
-6297 DIHVSTAGSTVYYT
+6297 DIYCATPGTAIYYT
-6311 TDGSVPTDASD
+6311 TDGTTPTTSSTR
-6322 KYTGP
+6322 YTAP
-6327 FSADAGQT
+6327 FNTPAGT
-6335 IRAIA
+6335 TVKAIA
-6340 VKEGFAQ
+6340 VKNTFY
-6347 SQTSNAIVVHLPAP
+6347 N
-6361 TIAIDGSGT
+6361 TIAGISIDNDPTPSVAT
-6370 ATITNTTA
+6370 LSTTIPNATIYYIVTDDESTQFTYT
-6378 HGQSDGVSLF
+6378 DGVPTNGTLYDPANKPTLYPSSGEVIKAVAISSLHQ
-6388 YTLDGSLPAFN
+6388 TSLPA
-6399 TDRTPAD
+6399 TAKR
-6406 GTLLYNPSSKPTV
+6406 NP
-6419 PAGKTIKAMA
+6419 
-6429 VKTGFTNSSVTS
+6429 
-6441 MTRH
+6441 

>member
-1 MSYKKAFCA
+1 MMQKKYYAMKYNKGFFA
-10 LTRWC
+10 LSRWC
-15 AGMILGGF
+15 ASMILGGL
-23 LVFGASEAS
+23 LVFGTFGAS

-47 ANVSGNSTVLMQD
+47 ADVTGNSTVLMQD

-103 GNADTAALVN
+103 GDTATLGSGHTNQAAKVF

-118 NIGKDNGGSVS
+118 NIGKYEGGSYT
-129 GEATIGGAVFGCN
+129 GEATINGSVFGCN

-244 NGAGAGNPGANVFG
+244 NGAGTGNPGANVFG
-258 NVTVDYHAGEI
+258 DVTVDYHAGEI
-269 TYLFGGSNERGNIT
+269 TYLFGGSNEKGNIT

-369 NVTLNLLGGEMVNA
+369 DVTLNLLGGEMVNA

-440 TVTKKGDGTGGNVYG
+440 SVTKKGDGTGGNVYG
-455 GGLGA
+455 GGFGA

-472 GYQASM
+472 GYDASM
-478 SSLANTLKGST
+478 SSLASTLKGSA

-510 SGSTTVTLQQVTS
+510 SGSTTVALQQVTS

-539 DVANVSGSTDVVV
+539 DVASVSGSTDVDVN
-552 DGGTVTQN
+552 GGTVSQN

-600 SDNTTVTI
+600 SDHTNVTI
-608 DGGTVGGGVYGG
+608 DGGTVGRGVYGG

-631 KGAVQVTVDSGSV
+631 KGAVQVTVNSGNV

-676 GNLATYSGDP
+676 GNLATYTGDP

-692 GTVMGNVFGG
+692 GTVTGNVFGG

-721 HVTVGDMTAGHESYQ
+721 HVIVGDMTVGHESDQ
-736 AIVSG
+736 AIVSH

-746 GNAAKVVTGTPTVS
+746 GNAAKVITGTPVVS

-766 TQITNVYGGGNAAD
+766 TQIANVYGGGNAAD

-787 IDGGTISGMVFG
+787 IDGGAISGSVFG

-813 NVTGNTN
+813 NVAGNTN

-845 NVTIDRGL
+845 DVNIDRGT
-853 GACPMVISEVYGGG
+853 GACPMVITEVYGGG

-876 ITIGCTGASSS
+876 LTIGCTGASSS

-899 ANITGDITLTI
+899 ANITGDIVLNI
-910 TGGRINNAFGGNN
+910 TGGRINHVFGGNN
-923 NSGTIDG
+923 NSGVISG
-930 DITVNVEWD
+930 DITVNVEWTTPA
-939 NSGCSDKYLGNVYGA
+939 CSDQYLGDVYGG
-954 GNLAPYSQKTAGH
+954 GNQAAYTGS
-967 PAVNIKNGTVA
+967 PAVNVKNGTVSV
-978 NVFGGGKG
+978 NVYGGGKG
-986 ASAVVTGNPVVT
+986 ATATVTGNPVVT
-998 IGDANGSHVANV
+998 IGDVTVGNESYVATV
-1010 TGRVYG
+1010 TGNVFGGGDQAAVSGNTTVLMQKSNSQAAALFGGGNVAAINGNATVTMNNGTTANVYG
-1016 GGDAAA
+1016 GGNEAGVTGTTA
-1022 VTGNTTVTYND
+1022 VTL
-1033 NNASSIVDSIFGG
+1033 
-1046 GNAAGVS
+1046 AAGTVS
-1053 GTASVTLTSG
+1053 T
-1063 KVTGGL
+1063 GL

-1076 GTVGGNITVALNG
+1076 GAVGGDITVALNG
-1089 GTVGVNG
+1089 GTVGVSG
-1096 TTTDVVYGGGFGH
+1096 TTTDVVYGGGYGH
-1109 STATGGDVSVTLG
+1109 STATGGDIAVTLN

-1139 NGSSNTTTV
+1139 NGSTSNTTTV
-1148 TLNSA
+1148 TIGSNG
-1153 TLNGS
+1153 LNGT

-1165 SGTGAATQAATLGNV
+1165 SGSGAATQATTLGNV
-1180 VVNHNIANSNLTG
+1180 IVNYNTANANVNG

-1201 GNVVG
+1201 GDVSG
-1206 DIAVNIEANVGA
+1206 DIAVNIEANVGTSG
-1218 DASHRLDVFG
+1218 SHIDVFG
-1228 GGYGQYT
+1228 GGLGQNT
-1235 TTDGNVTVTVGNST
+1235 TTDGNVTVTIGNSNT
-1249 SPAIYG
+1249 PTIY
-1255 NLYGGSALGE
+1255 
-1265 VGATGKIA
+1265 
-1273 KVDFKAGTLYDTIFG
+1273 
-1288 GGMGNNSIA
+1288 
-1297 AAVSG
+1297 
-1302 GTNVTVTTG
+1302 
-1311 TISGGIYGGCNLNG
+1311 
-1325 TVDEDITVN
+1325 
-1334 ANGGTIGANGS
+1334 
-1345 PASVFGG
+1345 
-1352 GFGQNTT
+1352 
-1359 TDGDVTVNING
+1359 
-1370 ATVWGDVY
+1370 GDVY

-1392 TKVDFKDG
+1392 TKVDFKSG

-1427 VAVADGSIS
+1427 VAVANGTITT
-1436 GGIYGGC
+1436 GVYGGC

-1467 AASVFGGGYGANTTT
+1467 PASVFGGGYGANTTT
-1482 QGDVKVNING
+1482 QGDVEVNING
-1492 ADVIVWG
+1492 ASAVVWG

-1504 SGFGDVNNESTDSTI
+1504 SGFGDVNSDASNTTT
-1519 VNILNGEVKQNVFG
+1519 VNILNGEVKRDVFG
-1533 GGLGSNSYAAQVAG
+1533 GGLGSATAAAQVAG

-1569 ENVYGCNNTNGSP
+1569 GNVYGCNNTNGSP
-1582 QQDVIV
+1582 QQEVTV
-1588 NIYATKHT
+1588 NIYGTAHT
-1596 VGTNTVSDAGYAI
+1596 AGVNTLADAGYAI

-1775 MENVYG
+1775 MQNVYG

-1789 AANITGNVTLNLYGG
+1789 AANINGSVTLNLYGG
-1804 TVTQDAFGG
+1804 TINQDAFGG
-1813 SNING
+1813 SNVNG

-1875 GNVYGGGKGST
+1875 GNVFGGGKGST
-1886 ATVTANP
+1886 AVVTANP

-1899 EATTMASLA
+1899 DATTMASLA

-1933 DEALTNGGPIVKM
+1933 DAAAVHGSPIVTL
-1946 DKANSQVTNLYGG
+1946 DNLNSEVGNLYGG
-1959 GDEAGI
+1959 GNNIETLNDGI
-1965 RDNTTITLN
+1965 MGNTTVIMK
-1974 NGTVV
+1974 NGRVI

-1987 TSGTVGGNSTVT
+1987 VNGDVTGNSTVA

-2079 DILSGTIQGDIYGG
+2079 DILSGTIKGDIYGG

-2261 AVVAANIGAGKVYLE
+2261 AVEAANIGAGKVYLE

-2463 ANNGCLFDVDYVYG
+2463 ANTGCLFDVDYVYG

-2663 SGTGIAKVTVTGNS
+2663 TGTGLAKVTVTGNS

-2774 DAKYTASQWSG
+2774 DPKYTASQWSG

-2795 HWPYREPYAIY
+2795 HWPYRAPYAIY
-2806 DAFANTPGYNSQ
+2806 DAYANTPGYDSH
-2818 GGSHDNASNG
+2818 GGSNDNASNG
-2828 HTFYGNVY
+2828 HTFYGNVF
-2836 GGGSGYYAID
+2836 GGGSGYYAIE
-2846 PGTGVAAGTWRHS
+2846 PGTGVAPGTWRHS
-2859 AGRVNGNTHVVVD
+2859 AGRVCGNTHVVID

-2879 IYGGNEMTDVLGNC
+2879 VYGANEMTDVLGNS
-2893 TVDMSGGTLG
+2893 TVEMSGGTLG
-2903 VPRTVEDILSRPL
+2903 VPRTRDSILAHPVSC
-2916 SGYLFGAGKGDP
+2916 YLFGAGKGDP
-2928 RVLFNKMTN
+2928 RILFNKMN
-2937 VQNVTVNVTGGRIFG
+2937 KVQNVTVSVTGTARIFG
-2952 SIFGGGEDGHVKG
+2952 SVFGGGEDGHVM
-2965 DVEVNVDLGSGT
+2965 DNVEVTIDLGSGT

-2999 VAQTAGNVCGNITVN
+2999 LAQTAGNVGGNITVN
-3014 ILSGNLLGSVY
+3014 IRSGNLLGSVY
-3025 GGGRLASVGTDLCFP
+3025 GGGRLASVGTVLCMP
-3040 NEACYGVMSD
+3040 SEACYGQMSS
-3050 DPNRGIITVNI
+3050 DPNRGNITVNI

-3068 DVASDY
+3068 DDPADY
-3074 SLDHPRGGNVF
+3074 NLAHSRGGNVF
-3085 GGSMGRLTKLDGTY
+3085 GGSMGRLTKLDGT
-3099 ILPLWHKLGAAK
+3099 LALNDWHKLGSAK
-3111 ETHVNISGTSTVVKG
+3111 STTVNIDGRTNPVRIKG

-3138 GNTYV
+3138 E
-3143 NIYDH
+3143 NITVDIQGD
-3148 VTIGVNGR
+3148 VIVGR
-3156 NHGNVYGG
+3156 NAAGSTSHGNVYGG
-3164 GYGHPEL
+3164 GFGHPEL
-3171 TPAQRSQVNDD
+3171 TAAEKAQVGNAATSDSIPTFAGLTGGTIQVNITGGAINNNVYGAGELASVGTIATVTKHTDPNTSYYLSWPYEYTYSGTTGDARVTVTGGTIGFISGSDTTGGNIYGSARGTVGDRYVTGRLATARVTHVDINLTNPADKIIGDIYGSGENGHVYDSTVVTLRNGLVLGSLYGGGKGTDKYSTKLKNTSTDALYDADVYDIVAGKVFGNTYVNILGGRVEKNVYGGGNLASVGIGNYKDYGEGSNVSQADSLLAENSGHCYVTILGGIVGPDSLVNGTAYNGAYAVTTGNVYGAGKGIVFPAASKEGYDYGRDNFMACVNKTTVVFGDSTQRSCAASILYPQATGEVFGGGENGRVRFDTYIQTNRGQIGVRPLASGISSDLGHWNNRGNIFGAGRGEDKNLDGTYCQSAGHVGRNTTIDILGGRIFRNVQGGGSMAAVGPFKGQTGDSSTCVINVRLPLVDDTLGGPSNTNNAFGGYVSGGSRGIPSPDGHDSSMFATCHNSQINFYQGRLKNTIYGGGENGQMLGNTELNLYGGYIRSAVYAGGKGSWMAPASEQYIPGNYDD
-3182 DVSDDVPVF
+3182 DTLSGYV
-3191 AGRTYGNTN
+3191 YGNTMINALGGQLPFLYGGCRRASVGGDATINIGKDDGGTYVGEASFIPGKDKVYGGNQYAGSPRGNIYVN
-3200 VNIYGD
+3200 VYKTAHTPANEVSGTDYAINYVYGGSYNSPYLPKDSGHFAQVHVYGCENTIDTVYGGCAAADAGAKPGIGANTRLIIDGGRFSAVFGGGDGTFDRYLGQAVPANIYGAAITEIHGGTIGSLFGGSNYRGAADTIRLSVD
-3206 AEVFGTVYGGGEMAS
+3206 ANGPCGGTVEGDEFFGGSNVADLDNVELSTTLGCGVKFKAAYAGSNQADITGNISLTIKGGEFDEVYGGSKGAIVAPSASAGMKDTVKADIDGNTHLTILGGKIHNVFGGSNINGNITGTITVDIDSTYNTCDYQVVNVYGGSNLTQYTPNATSTPTPLVNILCGTVDSNVFGGGKGTNTDFSAGLVTSNPKVTMSQTAGNTWVKGDIYGGGEMAS
-3221 VGNENYYDTTGNT
+3221 VGVFTRDANDSITASVADSGNT
-3234 LVNIGE
+3234 WVVITGGTVGPNSVSPTAHDIKGHVFGGCLGKAGHVGNPGDPGYVNY
-3240 LTGVLD
+3240 
-3246 GNGCAANNA
+3246 ANFAYVNTA
-3255 VAGNALIHG
+3255 RVD
-3264 EVYGANNIS
+3264 IS
-3273 GTPFGNA
+3273 GT
-3280 NVNIYSTARTAKQQA
+3280 
-3295 SYQEV
+3295 
-3300 DREYALSNVYGGG
+3300 
-3313 NLADYV
+3313 
-3319 AGRAGCRATVHVYTC
+3319 
-3334 LNTIEHVYGGGNAAA
+3334 
-3349 AYGGG
+3349 
-3354 VTIDGGRFDQVFGGG
+3354 
-3369 NGQVTA
+3369 
-3375 ANIGP
+3375 
-3380 SGTLT
+3380 
-3385 TINAGY
+3385 
-3391 IRQLFGGS
+3391 
-3399 NMQGSI
+3399 
-3405 SGPVNTTLTH
+3405 TH
-3415 IGSCEENIGEFYA
+3415 
-3428 GSNEAPIVGDINTT
+3428 
-3442 IACGTQTL
+3442 
-3450 NVDRI
+3450 
-3455 YGGCNLTDVYGSVTL
+3455 
-3470 NVEGGV
+3470 
-3476 FDYVFGGS
+3476 
-3484 RGTGPKP
+3484 
-3491 ANIKAFDAGH
+3491 
-3501 LPAGKTIGQ
+3501 
-3510 GGDVTLNISGG
+3510 
-3521 TIANAFGGSDYNG
+3521 
-3534 NIDGV
+3534 
-3539 ITVNVLDAENANC
+3539 
-3552 PLVLTNLYGGSNL
+3552 
-3565 ATYTPT
+3565 
-3571 TTAATGSNHSPV
+3571 
-3583 VNIEHIASKTVL
+3583 
-3595 GNTVDGILGNV
+3595 
-3606 FGGGKGAASTTY
+3606 
-3618 GGDVNLREN
+3618 
-3627 ADKGKCTSNPQVNI
+3627 
-3641 GDNEGSHYARIVGT
+3641 
-3655 TIRNYN
+3655 
-3661 DTRDSLPPTSGNVY
+3661 
-3675 GGGEMAEVIGSTE
+3675 
-3688 VTMQNANSLVAGNIF
+3688 
-3703 GAGQGVVGDSLSAN
+3703 
-3717 VSVNSAVTISGG
+3717 
-3729 TVKKNVYGG
+3729 
-3738 GELAS
+3738 
-3743 VGAFQTVAS
+3743 
-3752 GHDMIDGTATVTI
+3752 
-3765 TGGHIGAD
+3765 
-3773 DADHATEQYANGNV
+3773 
-3787 YGGGL
+3787 
-3792 GKVGSQTA
+3792 
-3800 NGHIFHFSY
+3800 
-3809 YNYVNN
+3809 
-3815 TDVTVG
+3815 
-3821 GTAIVRGSVFG
+3821 VRGSVFG
-3832 GAEDGHV
+3832 GGENGHV
-3839 WRNTSVKITGGEIGT
+3839 FDSTLVNIEGGTVG
-3854 ELTSAEEAEDND
+3854 N
-3866 GEGVTIYTGNV
+3866 GIYRDEYAWLNPITGNV
-3877 YGGGRGI
+3877 YGGGRG
-3884 DETDAQHHH
+3884 
-3893 SLTAG
+3893 
-3898 RVFGNTYVC
+3898 
-3907 VSGGIIHHSV
+3907 
-3917 YGGGSLASVGDT
+3917 
-3929 IHDIDGEVH
+3929 
-3938 DIMGNTISG
+3938 
-3947 QYTFDT
+3947 
-3953 LGGSITRAYRVGDP
+3953 
-3967 TTGTGTAHVRVVG
+3967 
-3980 GRIGHTG
+3980 
-3987 HNEGNIFGSGR
+3987 
-3998 GMAGEGTDDE
+3998 
-4008 SYHMAFVHNTKVY
+4008 
-4021 IKDTTINEVL
+4021 
-4031 RVPDIRGSV
+4031 
-4040 FGGGANGHV
+4040 
-4049 TQNSYVNMSAGV
+4049 
-4061 VGGKDAATYT
+4061 
-4071 AMGIAGELPAAVDT
+4071 
-4085 TICGIDYY
+4085 
-4093 SGISTLDTITD
+4093 LDLSTD
-4104 HWGRSTRNPVF
+4104 H
-4115 LGNVYAG
+4115 
-4122 GRGVDHSATSHT
+4122 T
-4134 LSRYAGRV
+4134 L
-4142 FGNAKVEVSGGVVY
+4142 N
-4156 HSVFGGGSLASVGT
+4156 
-4170 YTADGSGDFTDCD
+4170 
-4183 PGTGKTVVVVSGG
+4183 
-4196 RIGNNGRNNGRVFG
+4196 I
-4210 ASRGM
+4210 
-4215 AGSDYNHLSFV
+4215 
-4226 NNTDVTICG
+4226 
-4235 TARVRGSVFGGGE
+4235 
-4248 DGHVLDSTLVKI
+4248 
-4260 EGGVIGSGNRHGDN
+4260 
-4274 AWQNTFIGNVY
+4274 
-4285 GGGRGVDVNLNDH
+4285 
-4298 TPSATAGW
+4298 TAGW

-4318 HIQHNVYGGGSIA
+4318 HIHHNVYGGGSMA
-4331 SVGPRGALAD
+4331 SVGPRISTL
-4341 VGYNN
+4341 GYNN
-4346 TYSLNDHT
+4346 TYGLGDHN

-4372 TDRNS
+4372 TDRDQ

-4387 RGRAGVGIRYGNE
+4387 RGRSGVDIDYGND
-4400 WDRYTYVHN
+4400 WTGFTFVHN

-4421 ANVRAE
+4421 PDVSAE
-4427 TAYGNQHIT
+4427 TAYGTQHIV
-4436 GNVYG
+4436 GNVFG
-4441 GGDNGHVNNST
+4441 GGFNGHVNNST
-4452 SVTITRGRIGSN
+4452 SVTITRGRIGSH
-4464 GTMGYGSLEGNVF
+4464 GAMGYGSLEGNVF
-4477 GGGSGENPYEA
+4477 GGGCGEEPFKA
-4488 YLVRDGYYIT
+4488 YLVREGYYIT

-4507 NSGIAYNRTDRS
+4507 HTDIPYSKSDRS
-4519 AVNTYYETPRTHDD
+4519 AIETYYSTARSHND
-4533 SLAVADSLSVLAGL
+4533 SLAVTDSLSTTAGL

-4559 TAADVQIKHH
+4559 TKNDVHVKHN

-4579 GDYWIY
+4579 GDFWIY
-4585 PATVGSGIDETETEG
+4585 PATVGTGVDETETLG
-4600 EVYPLTADKQKDC
+4600 EIYPLTANNQKDC
-4613 TTNHNGSNTA
+4613 PTNHAGSNTA

-4643 GMIFGGCRG
+4643 GIIYGGCRG
-4652 LEGNLMDITNRMA
+4652 LEGNLMDIVNRMS

-4674 GTTSTLIDYNNP
+4674 GTTSTLTDYNDP
-4686 PILVNGSVYGGGE
+4686 QILVNGSIFGGGE
-4699 NGHGVGSTY
+4699 NGHAVGSAY

-4725 IKALDDKNED
+4725 IKTLDDKNEE
-4735 GSITADE
+4735 GTITADE
-4742 KREMDSLLVIAANCG
+4742 KREMDSLLVIASNCG

-4766 DKYHER
+4766 DKYYDR
-4772 DTTVYRV
+4772 DTVVTRV
-4779 IGGDYTKLSSTLGG
+4779 IGGVLTTLKSVVDPSQ
-4793 DSIESVYRYNPYC
+4793 DSVESVYRYNPYC
-4806 GVVYGNSTVVIDG
+4806 GVVYGNTNVVIDG

-4826 YGGGSMANVG
+4826 YGGGSMANTG
-4836 RWVGSVNPMV
+4836 RWVGSVNPMI
-4846 THTDPSNSFAISWPV
+4846 THTDPSTSFALSWPV
-4861 EVTVRRGTGHANVT
+4861 EVTVRRGTGSTNVA
-4875 ISDKARI
+4875 ISGNARI

-4892 FGAARG
+4892 FGGPRG
-4898 EAGDRYEVARY
+4898 EAGDRYEIARY
-4909 ANVHSTTV
+4909 ANVNNTTV
-4917 TVNIDMPV
+4917 TIDLPMPG
-4925 GYDYTKT
+4925 GYDYTRT
-4932 EKQIKNTVIKQYSP
+4932 EKQIKNNVIKQYGTL
-4946 VVPLVAGSV
+4946 VPLVAGSV

-4962 QVTKNTSL
+4962 QVSQNTSL
-4970 TLTNGVVGHCLYG
+4970 TLTNGIVGHCLYG

-4990 YTTHNLKYKVA
+4990 YTSHHLKYKVA

-5007 GDDSSAT
+5007 GDDSTAV
-5014 IYSVVAGKV
+5014 IYGLTSGKV
-5023 YGNTEVTMAGGHV
+5023 FGNTAVTMAGGHV
-5036 VRNIFGGGNLGSVGK
+5036 VRNIFGGGNLGSIGK

-5064 GYGERWPDDNLGM
+5064 GYGERWPDDNTGM
-5077 RDSLVTTGH
+5077 RDSLTTSGNAVVTVT
-5086 AVITVNGGY
+5086 GGY
-5095 VGALGSTKDGL
+5095 VGTLGSSKDGL

-5112 GGCRGEAAPNDQSIP
+5112 GGARGEAAPNDQTNP

-5134 YFLGYVNHTT
+5134 YFLGYVNNTS

-5149 SGTPHI
+5149 STGSNSTPQI

-5161 GGQDGHVRGN
+5161 GGQDGHVRGHAVVN
-5171 TLVTINDG
+5171 INDG
-5179 TIGCQ
+5179 VIGCQ
-5184 YNAANIA
+5184 YNSTNITK
-5191 LQGNVTDKNN
+5191 QGTDDKEADM
-5201 ILWKLRGNVFGAG
+5201 WKLRGNVFGAG
-5214 SGLGQYTDW
+5214 SGLGQYTDKN
-5223 AGNLQYNNASGSVT
+5223 GDLQYNVASGSVI
-5237 DSTVVV
+5237 DSTVVF
-5243 INGGQIARNVYGG
+5243 INGGQVARNVYGG

-5262 GPPKVPPITA
+5262 GPPKVPPITD
-5272 DPTFSQSH
+5272 DPTYAQSH
-5280 ARVSINGG
+5280 SRVIVSGG
-5288 TVGYIPTDLADTT
+5288 TVGYTPTNLADTT

-5310 AGRGLASGDYPTFCN
+5310 AGRGLASDDYKGYCN
-5325 VPHTRV
+5325 VPHTYV
-5331 LIAGTV
+5331 SIASTV
-5337 RGNVYGG
+5337 KGNVYGG
-5344 GENGHVVGDAQVDI
+5344 GEDGHVVGNTNVNIA
-5358 VTGAEVGYGGT
+5358 TGATVGFGGT
-5369 AFLHGNIFG
+5369 AFLQGSVYG
-5378 GGRGYGIA
+5378 GGQGSGAA
-5386 IDHDGDPGTDP
+5386 IDHDSDPSTDD
-5397 EFRIYPDCG
+5397 EFRINKTCG
-5406 RVGGNTTV
+5406 RVGGNTSVT
-5414 NMTDGML
+5414 MTDGMI

-5428 GRLALTGVDANG
+5428 GKLALTGVDADA
-5440 DYTAFVTA
+5440 DYSTFVSTV
-5448 DTYDSINH
+5448 YDSINH
-5456 GFATVNVTGGTIG
+5456 GFATVTVTGGTIG
-5469 TTDPVDIL
+5469 TTDPAEL
-5477 SCDWSAGDIMGSGK
+5477 LACDWSVGDIMGSGK
-5491 GDITYYE
+5491 GDIDNYE
-5498 DVLAGRV
+5498 DIWAGRV
-5505 ANTKVTISGT
+5505 ANTAVTVSGSP
-5515 TTVRGS
+5515 VIRGS

-5528 AGVGYWTEAAGH
+5528 ASIGYWAETDGH
-5540 PFVAHT
+5540 PFVAQT
-5546 GNTAVTISGNTEIGL
+5546 GASHVAISGGTIGI
-5561 DYEYTVDPDENPGDW
+5561 DYEYTVDPNSNPGSW
-5576 TTYNSTKD
+5576 TIYDDNKD

-5590 TGNVVGGSQ
+5590 TGNVFGGSQ
-5599 GDVDPESPHWV
+5599 GDIDVTAPHWV
-5610 SMGRSLN
+5610 SMARSRQ
-5617 AVVTIGAS
+5617 ADVTISG
-5625 TYVKGNVFGGSEQGI
+5625 TTVVKGNVYGGSEQGTVI
-5640 LMGNT
+5640 GDT
-5645 HVTINGGTFGY
+5645 RVTINGGTFGY
-5656 TGALHS
+5656 TGALGTG
-5662 QLAKAYTG
+5662 LTKAFTG

-5677 GCDHPTMWNSAEAND
+5677 GSDNPADDSSGESND
-5692 STGNR
+5692 STYNR
-5697 ADGLLTTPIALAGR
+5697 DNVLGLSSTPIVIAGR

-5717 VDIIGGTVRGSVY
+5717 VDVLGGTIHGSVY
-5730 GGGSYA
+5730 GGGSFA
-5736 SVGYEK
+5736 SVGYEQGSTK
-5742 SSVHG
+5742 G
-5747 NTLVNIGEEGPTGAG
+5747 NTFVNIGLPGADPTDKSQATGS
-5762 ATINGEVFGANNF
+5762 ATIEGEVFGANNF
-5775 MGTPYGN
+5775 EGTPYGN
-5782 TAVHIYRTAHNVANT
+5782 TNVHIYKTAHTVANA
-5797 CPTNAYTKTL
+5797 CPANSDWAGLDGDDSELTRDDVL
-5807 ADPTDALTI
+5807 ALDSTA
-5816 EDVVELPE
+5816 
-5824 ADANFALQAVY
+5824 ANFALQAVY
-5835 GGGNRAAHTPFD
+5835 GGGNRAAHNPTD
-5847 VAHGTT
+5847 NTDGTT
-5853 LVYVHYC
+5853 LVYIHYC
-5860 EENTIKTVYGG
+5860 DENTVKSIYGG
-5871 GNAANTNNNH
+5871 GNAASTINNH
-5881 IIVEGGRIYE
+5881 IIVDGGRIKE

-5897 GFGANN
+5897 GAGVGN
-5903 PGADVNGTARTE
+5903 PGADVYNTAWTQ
-5915 IRGGLITDLFGGS
+5915 IHGGLINDLFGGS
-5928 NAKGDVPN
+5928 NSKGRVTTTRLEVEKGD
-5936 IKLEVD
+5936 
-5942 KVGACDLMVAHTYG
+5942 CDMIVANTYS

-5962 GGGGVVTI
+5962 GGGGVVTV
-5970 GCGTHIGTFYAG
+5970 GCGTRMGNFYGG
-5982 SRNADLG
+5982 SRNADLTG
-5989 SEGSPV
+5989 DV
-5995 DIVLNIKGGIY
+5995 ILNITGGVFDNI
-6006 DTVFGGSRGTDDN
+6006 FGGSLGTTGN
-6019 PANIYGS
+6019 PANIKGN
-6026 VTVNVFG
+6026 VTVNVSG
-6033 GNIGKLFGGSDI
+6033 GHIGNLFGGSDV
-6045 NGNIK
+6045 NGNIS
-6050 GKITVNVDLDP
+6050 GQITINVDLDP
-6061 NYDCEDGL
+6061 DYNCADGL
-6069 GLDTIFGAG
+6069 LIDNIYGGSNLAIYTPDDPT
-6078 NMAVYR
+6078 
-6084 PALVAGAKI
+6084 I
-6093 ASPEINIIND
+6093 ASPLVNIIND
-6103 SCANGKTFGLSTIF
+6103 SCANGKSFGLKNVYGGSVGNGTNLVDGVATHGDTIT
-6117 GAGYGDGNPHVDQV
+6117 GYMK
-6131 NNNGC
+6131 
-6136 LSGQVDANPVVN
+6136 ANPMVN
-6148 VGGIDSRWD
+6148 FGGIDRKID
-6157 KDEGPM
+6157 FAG
-6163 GSLVADNYRRNI
+6163 GHVADAFIVTDANRRNI
-6175 AIVHGNIYGGGQSAP
+6175 AVIDSNIYGGGKAAP
-6190 VKGNPTVTLYSSRTT
+6190 VEGNPTVILYSSRVTAISGTDTT
-6205 GLDGSSNPIVAT
+6205 FAAKD
-6217 ANHDTTHVKGS
+6217 HDTTDVRGS
-6228 IFGAGSGAK
+6228 VFGGGFGK
-6237 AVVDGSTTVGI
+6237 TAVVTGNTTVGI
-6248 FGDATVVDG
+6248 FGDATVING
-6257 NVYGGGEQAILTG
+6257 SVYGAGNAAILTG
-6270 STDVQVGYE
+6270 STDVQVGYKQTFICAQPSITIGSDG
-6279 RHYVTTR
+6279 TT
-6286 PVISVA
+6286 
-6292 ANNTV
+6292 
-6297 DIHVSTAGSTVYYT
+6297 DIYCATPGTAIYYT
-6311 TDGSVPTDASD
+6311 TDGTTPTTSSTR
-6322 KYTGP
+6322 YTAP
-6327 FSADAGQT
+6327 FNTPAGNT
-6335 IRAIA
+6335 VKAIA
-6340 VKEGFAQ
+6340 VKNTFY
-6347 SQTSNAIVVHLPAP
+6347 N
-6361 TIAIDGSGT
+6361 TIAGISIDNDPTPSVAT
-6370 ATITNTTA
+6370 LSTTIPNATIYYIVTDDESTQFTYT
-6378 HGQSDGVSLF
+6378 DGVPTNGTLYEPAHKPTLYPSSGEVIKAVAISSLHQ
-6388 YTLDGSLPAFN
+6388 TSLPA
-6399 TDRTPAD
+6399 TAKR
-6406 GTLLYNPSSKPTV
+6406 NP
-6419 PAGKTIKAMA
+6419 
-6429 VKTGFTNSSVTS
+6429 
-6441 MTRH
+6441 

>member
-1 MSYKKAFCA
+1 MQKKHTTMSYKKAFCA

-15 AGMILGGF
+15 TGIIMGGF

-32 AQVVVNGNVFGGGNA
+32 AQVVVEGNVFGGGNA
-47 ANVSGNSTVLMQD
+47 ADVSGNTTVLMQGT
-60 NATVETDVYGGGA
+60 NPTVNTAVYGGGA
-73 LANVGT
+73 KADVGT
-79 NNSNATT
+79 NASNTTT
-86 VTIEGGN
+86 VTIEGGH
-93 VGGNVYGGGL
+93 VLGNVYGGGL
-103 GNADTAALVN
+103 GNADTAALVQ

-118 NIGKDNGGSVS
+118 NIGRDNGGSVS
-129 GEATIGGAVFGCN
+129 GEATIDGAVFGCN
-142 NVNGTPKDNV
+142 NVNGTPKADV

-157 KTARTSGV
+157 KTAHTSGNYV
-165 NTVSDNGFALSEVFG
+165 ADNGFALNQVFG
-180 GGNKA
+180 GGNQA
-185 AYLPATTGKV
+185 AYLPVANKK
-195 TTVHVYTCDN
+195 TTVHIYTCDN
-205 TIQYV
+205 TIEYV

-220 NGTTSSATDVIIDG
+220 NSTTNSATHVIIDG

-239 VFGGG
+239 LFGGG
-244 NGAGAGNPGANVFG
+244 NGYSATGNHNNPAAPNYNPGANIYG
-258 NVTVDYHAGEI
+258 TTTVDYHAGEI
-269 TYLFGGSNERGNIT
+269 TYIFGGSNQFGNVS
-283 GAKNV
+283 GAKAV
-288 NLLADGSCTKHIN
+288 NILADGACATKHIV
-301 SLYGGSNQAD
+301 SLYGGSNEAPT
-311 ITGDVAITMACSANA
+311 TGNVELTLGCSANT
-326 CPIDTVFGGS
+326 CTIDTVFGGS
-336 RNANISGDVTL
+336 RNADITGNVTL
-347 TIEGGS
+347 NIEGGS
-353 FAEVFAGNN
+353 FSNVFGGNNKGGAIGGTVTLNLMGGTIGNAFGGNN
-362 KGGTIGG
+362 KGGTI
-369 NVTLNLLGGEMVNA
+369 
-383 FGGNNAGGSINGK
+383 AGKLS
-396 ITVNMLDKGG
+396 VNMLDKG
-406 SCPLAVNNIYGGG
+406 SCPLTVANIYGGG
-419 KNAAYAPTTPGAY
+419 NLAAYTPTTPGAY
-432 PEVNLING
+432 PEVNLMHG
-440 TVTKKGDGTGGNVYG
+440 HVTGNVYG
-455 GGLGA
+455 GGLGT

-472 GYQASM
+472 GYQTSMAALAS
-478 SSLANTLKGST
+478 SLKGSA
-489 LTTSTVAVA
+489 LTTATVTVD
-498 GNVFGGGEAAPV
+498 GNVYGGGDAAAV
-510 SGSTTVTLQQVTS
+510 NGSTTVTLQQVTGG
-523 GVTATTTVSGS
+523 GVTATTTVS
-534 VFGGG
+534 
-539 DVANVSGSTDVVV
+539 N
-552 DGGTVTQN
+552 N
-560 VFGGGNLADVAGSTD
+560 VFGGGNLADVSGNTD

-583 TLDVYG
+583 THDVYG
-589 GGALADVGTSS
+589 GGALADVGTNGS
-600 SDNTTVTI
+600 NHTNVTI
-608 DGGTVGGGVYGG
+608 AGGTISDGVYGG
-620 GLGDN
+620 GLGDDT
-625 SHEALV
+625 HEALV
-631 KGAVQVTVDSGSV
+631 KGAVQVTVNSGSV

-692 GTVMGNVFGG
+692 GTVTGHVFGG
-702 GNGDPDDATQTLG
+702 GNGDPDDETQTLG
-715 SVTGTP
+715 SVTGNP
-721 HVTVGDMTAGHESYQ
+721 HVIVGDMTVGHDSYQ
-736 AIVSG
+736 AIVNG

-787 IDGGTISGMVFG
+787 IDGGTISGSVFG
-799 GGHGDKD
+799 GGHGNKD
-806 ASPAIAA
+806 ATPDPIAA

-820 VTITGGTINQV
+820 VTVTGGTINQV

-845 NVTIDRGL
+845 NVNIDKD
-853 GACPMVISEVYGGG
+853 ANSCDMVINEVYGGG

-876 ITIGCTGASSS
+876 ITIGCTGDDPT

-899 ANITGDITLTI
+899 ANITGDIELKI
-910 TGGRINNAFGGNN
+910 TGGRINHAFGGNN
-923 NSGTIDG
+923 NSGVISG
-930 DITVNVEWD
+930 DITVNVEWTTPA
-939 NSGCSDKYLGNVYGA
+939 CSDQYLGDVYGG
-954 GNLAPYSQKTAGH
+954 GNLAPHTGN
-967 PAVNIKNGTVA
+967 PAVNIKNGTA
-978 NVFGGGKG
+978 TNVFGGGKG
-986 ASAVVTGNPVVT
+986 ATAVVNGNPVVT
-998 IGDANGSHVANV
+998 IGDANASHLAVVSGN
-1010 TGRVYG
+1010 VYG

-1033 NNASSIVDSIFGG
+1033 KNASSTVANLFGG
-1046 GNAAGVS
+1046 GNAAGIS
-1053 GTASVTLTSG
+1053 GTTTVTLTSG
-1063 KVTGGL
+1063 KVTTGL
-1069 YGGCNTS
+1069 YGGCNTE
-1076 GTVGGNITVALNG
+1076 GTVGGDITVALNG
-1089 GTVGVNG
+1089 GTVGVSG
-1096 TTTDVVYGGGFGH
+1096 STTDVVYGGGFGH
-1109 STATGGDVSVTLG
+1109 STATGGDIAVNLN

-1139 NGSSNTTTV
+1139 NGSSSNTTTV
-1148 TLNSA
+1148 TIGS
-1153 TLNGS
+1153 NGLHGT

-1165 SGTGAATQAATLGNV
+1165 SGSGAATQATTLGNV
-1180 VVNHNIANSNLTG
+1180 IVNYNTANAALTG

-1201 GNVVG
+1201 GNVTG
-1206 DIAVNIEANVGA
+1206 DIAVNIEATVGA
-1218 DASHRLDVFG
+1218 TGAGNSRDVFG
-1228 GGYGQYT
+1228 GGLGQYT
-1235 TTDGNVTVTVGNST
+1235 STDGNITVTVGNST
-1249 SPAIYG
+1249 TPTIYG
-1255 NLYGGSALGE
+1255 DLYGGSKQGE
-1265 VGATGKIA
+1265 VGATGKTA
-1273 KVDFKAGTLYDTIFG
+1273 KVDFKAGTLNGSIYG
-1288 GGMGNNSIA
+1288 GGMGQNGPDIA
-1297 AAVSG
+1297 ATVSG
-1302 GTNVTVTTG
+1302 GTEVA
-1311 TISGGIYGGCNLNG
+1311 ISGGTITTGVYGGCNARGEVEG
-1325 TVDEDITVN
+1325 TINVN
-1334 ANGGTIGANGS
+1334 VTGGTIGANGA
-1345 PASVFGG
+1345 PVSVYGG
-1352 GFGQNTT
+1352 GYGHNTS
-1359 TDGDVTVNING
+1359 TDSSVTVTING
-1370 ATVWGDVY
+1370 ASAVVWGDVY
-1378 GGSGYGEVSASGKL
+1378 GGSSL
-1392 TKVDFKDG
+1392 
-1400 TLNGTIYGGGMGQ
+1400 
-1413 VSPAISATVSGDVE
+1413 
-1427 VAVADGSIS
+1427 
-1436 GGIYGGC
+1436 
-1443 NERGNVVGDIT
+1443 
-1454 VGMTGGTVGANGS
+1454 
-1467 AASVFGGGYGANTTT
+1467 
-1482 QGDVKVNING
+1482 
-1492 ADVIVWG
+1492 
-1499 DVYGG
+1499 
-1504 SGFGDVNNESTDSTI
+1504 GDVNNGATDTTT
-1519 VNILNGEVKQNVFG
+1519 VNILDGTVKGDVFG
-1533 GGLGSNSYAAQVAG
+1533 GGLGVKNGDAATEYG
-1547 VVTVNIGKDNGD
+1547 VVIVNIGSDNGD
-1559 GTYSGNATIG
+1559 GTYNGNATILG
-1569 ENVYGCNNTNGSP
+1569 DIFGCNNANGSP
-1582 QQDVIV
+1582 QDTVMV
-1588 NIYATKHT
+1588 NIYRTAHSATDSAKFIGAAPLSPT
-1596 VGTNTVSDAGYAI
+1596 YAI
-1609 ANVFGGGKNADYTVA
+1609 DEVFGGGKEANYSGSKQPAVNIFSCDNTVR
-1624 GKVATVNVF
+1624 
-1633 GCNNTIGRVFGGG
+1633 RVFGGG

-1652 GTSVDL
+1652 GTKVAIN
-1658 QGGRFNYVFGGG
+1658 GGRFDYVFGGG
-1670 NGEVTAANVGTSGI
+1670 NGEVTPANVGTGGI
-1684 DLAIHGGTIGT
+1684 DLTIHGGTIGT
-1695 LVSGS
+1695 LVNGS
-1700 NTQGTISGPINVNV
+1700 NTSGTIGGDIVVHV
-1714 DNNSGC
+1714 DNNSPCSEDVG
-1720 TEVVTDF
+1720 DF
-1727 FGGSNQ
+1727 FGGSNM
-1733 VDIATDV
+1733 VDIGTNENPVDV
-1740 TTTIECGAGT
+1740 ITTIDCGAGT
-1750 FTNVYGGSNAANIT
+1750 FRNVYGGSNAANII
-1764 GNVVLNLKGGT
+1764 GNVVLNIKGGT
-1775 MENVYG
+1775 MDTVFG
-1781 GSKGTNSV
+1781 GSKGLAGTP
-1789 AANITGNVTLNLYGG
+1789 ANITGNVTLNLYGG
-1804 TVTQDAFGG
+1804 TVSQDAFGG
-1813 SNING
+1813 SNVNG

-1846 NLTPYTPTNASATS
+1846 NLTPYTPTNASATT
-1860 PTINVMHINQSAGIR
+1860 PTINVMHIKQSDGIR
-1875 GNVYGGGKGST
+1875 GNVYGGGKGAT
-1886 ATVTANP
+1886 AIVTANP

-1899 EATTMASLA
+1899 NNSTMNALA
-1908 NVEYPAGIDRNNYV
+1908 DVEYPAGIDRNSQYV

-1933 DEALTNGGPIVKM
+1933 DAAAVTGSPIVTM
-1946 DKANSQVTNLYGG
+1946 DRFNSEVANLYGG
-1959 GDEAGI
+1959 GNEAGI
-1965 RDNTTITLN
+1965 SGNTQ
-1974 NGTVV
+1974 VV
-1979 TGIYGGCN
+1979 INEGRLSDGIYGGCN
-1987 TSGTVGGNSTVT
+1987 TSGTVTGNATVDI
-1999 LNGGTVG
+1999 LGGTIGAVDDN
-2006 SLVEPTESANG
+2006 A
-2017 YVTGRIFGGGYGQ
+2017 RIFGGGFGQ
-2030 NTNIDGNV
+2030 TTEVAGNV
-2038 HVTLNGATV
+2038 HVTLGNQAGTAEPTL
-2047 YGDLYG
+2047 YGDMYG

-2058 DVNTNSGH
+2058 NVNTNSTH
-2066 LTGTVNNTDTVLV
+2066 FDSHHMNTVETTTI
-2079 DILSGTIQGDIYGG
+2079 DILSGTVVGNVFGGGLGQKNGVNGATSDIAPNVYGKIQVNVGYKQADNNLGNAVLRNATIHGCNNLNGTPQHDVYIDVYGTHREASDEVGATPGTFAIASIYGG
-2093 GLGDKASLGTGHTDV
+2093 GNRADYNPEYIYRKDQAFIDAIHDTDPSSNDSLSRPYVKKPHVYIHGCYN
-2108 AATVHGVIH
+2108 TVG
-2117 VNIGAGPKAPSTDT
+2117 KL
-2131 TGSAAIRT
+2131 
-2139 YTLVGTTTAGGSVYG
+2139 Y
-2154 CNNTYGSP
+2154 
-2162 QNDVYVDVWKTAMRE
+2162 
-2177 HDAAS
+2177 
-2182 DLTAHR
+2182 
-2188 TYAIENLFGGGN
+2188 GGGN
-2200 AADYAP
+2200 AAAVTGD
-2206 ENGNAS
+2206 S
-2212 STKLPYV
+2212 L
-2219 HVHGCSNT
+2219 
-2227 IKEVFG
+2227 VF
-2233 GCNAADAIGT
+2233 
-2243 HLVIDGG
+2243 DGG
-2250 RYNEVFGGGNG
+2250 RFNEVFGGGNG
-2261 AVVAANIGAGKVYLE
+2261 VLIPANVGIGGVFLE
-2276 TKGGH
+2276 GKGGSCGFIYEH
-2281 IGYVFG
+2281 
-2287 ACNRQGTVL
+2287 CNRSGSISGATTFIN
-2296 GGDANIT
+2296 GG
-2303 TVEGGGDCGPL
+2303 EPGDCNNGVL
-2314 VIDYFFFGGNFADI
+2314 TVKNHFCGGNEVDI
-2328 IGDYTFKM
+2328 YGEFK
-2336 TCADYQTYLAVYG
+2336 YLFVCSETPSQFERLYG

-2354 TVYGNLTLII
+2354 STYGNITLVIE
-2364 DGGTFGSVFGGS
+2364 GGNYGTIFGGPQ
-2376 LGANDYS
+2376 GDADFA
-2383 ANVRKYPTQAQLTED
+2383 ANVRKFPTLEQVTADQEKTPEQREYKQAMVD
-2398 DARPLAE
+2398 WLA
-2405 KIYKEEIR
+2405 
-2413 TYMSDPA
+2413 A
-2420 HAALA
+2420 HSTWY
-2425 GTGGN
+2425 GKGGN
-2430 VTVIIRGGDIGSV
+2430 VTIVLKGGTIGDV
-2443 FGGCDQNGNVEGNI
+2443 YGGCDANGNVEGRITIIVDSSILDCPLQVDNI
-2457 TVIIDS
+2457 
-2463 ANNGCLFDVDYVYG
+2463 YG
-2477 ASNLAQY
+2477 GGNLAVY
-2484 SPDTANLIDPANPIN
+2484 NPDTAATNPN
-2499 PIVELRNGHVNYD
+2499 YQFPLVDLRNGHVNNN
-2512 VFGGGHGSTDNVNAG
+2512 VFGGGKGSLASVANG
-2527 LVTSSP
+2527 LVTSNP
-2533 KVIMGSSERIDTAY
+2533 KVWMHPDVA
-2547 LRANQIVQWIPASG
+2547 
-2561 TDKFEVKRNI
+2561 
-2571 YGGGQM
+2571 GGKHFTVWG
-2577 AQVAKN
+2577 N
-2583 TDVTIAGQ
+2583 
-2591 IVRGTV
+2591 V
-2597 YGGGK
+2597 YGGGEL
-2602 GDNQDERFGTVQGN
+2602 GQVNGN
-2616 TLVTMTGGLVER
+2616 TLVQIDSGTVKGSAYGGGLGNTANEGFGLVAKNAWVNMLNGHVER

-2634 ELGSVGT
+2634 EMGSVGT
-2641 FTATYGAGESPLHIA
+2641 FTAYYSAGENDLHVA

-2663 SGTGIAKVTVTGNS
+2663 TGTGVAKVTIGGNS
-2677 QVGVPEIAL
+2677 MVGVLDKAI
-2686 MPPPNPEQDDY
+2686 MPPPDPEEDDY

-2705 GEVDSIHYPNA
+2705 GIADSVHYTTA
-2716 NKLAV
+2716 CKLAV
-2721 VDSTYLE
+2721 VDSAYLE
-2728 IGGNA
+2728 IGGDA
-2733 LVTSAVYG
+2733 IVTSSAYG

-2751 TYVYITDECQI
+2751 TYVKITGTCQI
-2762 GVGHYN
+2762 GVGYN
-2768 DGTDHF
+2768 PATSTH
-2774 DAKYTASQWSG
+2774 DAKYTEAQWSSR
-2785 ENPADFHEVS
+2785 NPAYFHEVS
-2795 HWPYREPYAIY
+2795 HWPYAAPYAIY

-2846 PGTGVAAGTWRHS
+2846 PGTGVAAGTWRQS

-2928 RVLFNKMTN
+2928 RVLFNKMTD
-2937 VQNVTVNVTGGRIFG
+2937 VQNTTVNVTGTARIFG
-2952 SIFGGGEDGHVKG
+2952 SIFGGGEDGHVLG
-2965 DVEVNVDLGSGT
+2965 DVEVNIDLGSDT

-2999 VAQTAGNVCGNITVN
+2999 LALTAGNVGGNITVN

-3025 GGGRLASVGTDLCFP
+3025 GGGRLASVGPDLCDP
-3040 NEACYGVMSD
+3040 NEACYGEMPD

-3099 ILPLWHKLGAAK
+3099 ILPLWYKLGAAK

-3138 GNTYV
+3138 GNTYI

-3295 SYQEV
+3295 SYQEA

-3484 RGTGPKP
+3484 RGTDIKP
-3491 ANIKAFDAGH
+3491 ANIKAYDDGH
-3501 LPAGKTIGQ
+3501 LPAGKTVGQ

-3521 TIANAFGGSDYNG
+3521 TITNAFGGSDYNG
-3534 NIDGV
+3534 NIEGV

-3675 GGGEMAEVIGSTE
+3675 GGGEMADVIGSTE
-3688 VTMQNANSLVAGNIF
+3688 VTMKNTNSLVAGNIF
-3703 GAGQGVVGDSLSAN
+3703 GAGQGIVGDSLSAN

-3792 GKVGSQTA
+3792 GKVGTQTA

-3854 ELTSAEEAEDND
+3854 ELTSAEEAEDHD
-3866 GEGVTIYTGNV
+3866 GDGVTIYTGNV

-3884 DETDAQHHH
+3884 DEIDAQHHH

-3917 YGGGSLASVGDT
+3917 FGGGSLASVGDT
-3929 IHDIDGEVH
+3929 IHDIDGGVH

-3967 TTGTGTAHVRVVG
+3967 TTGTGTAHVRITG
-3980 GRIGHTG
+3980 GRIGLTG
-3987 HNEGNIFGSGR
+3987 HNEGNVFGSGR
-3998 GMAGEGTDDE
+3998 GMAGEGTNDE

-4021 IKDTTINEVL
+4021 IKDTTIDEVL

-4085 TICGIDYY
+4085 TLCGIDYY
-4093 SGISTLDTITD
+4093 SGISALDTITD

-4170 YTADGSGDFTDCD
+4170 YTADGSGYFTDCD

-4285 GGGRGVDVNLNDH
+4285 GGGRGVDVNLTSHN
-4298 TPSATAGW
+4298 PSATAGW

-4331 SVGPRGALAD
+4331 SVGPRGTVD
-4341 VGYNN
+4341 VGYNDE
-4346 TYSLNDHT
+4346 YALNDRT
-4354 GRTWVEV
+4354 GRAWVEV

-4377 NYYGSVYGAG
+4377 NYYGNVYGAG
-4387 RGRAGVGIRYGNE
+4387 RGRAGVGIRYGND

-4421 ANVRAE
+4421 ANVAAE
-4427 TAYGNQHIT
+4427 TAYGKQHIT
-4436 GNVYG
+4436 GNVFG
-4441 GGDNGHVNNST
+4441 GGNNGHVNNST
-4452 SVTITRGRIGSN
+4452 SVTITRGRIGSH
-4464 GTMGYGSLEGNVF
+4464 GAMGYGSLEGNVF
-4477 GGGSGENPYEA
+4477 GGGNGEEPFEA

-4519 AVNTYYETPRTHDD
+4519 AVNTYYETSRTHDD
-4533 SLAVADSLSVLAGL
+4533 SLAVVDSLSVLAGL
-4547 VYGDATVLINGA
+4547 VYGDANVLINAA
-4559 TAADVQIKHH
+4559 TAGDVQIKHH

-4579 GDYWIY
+4579 GDYWTY
-4585 PATVGSGIDETETEG
+4585 PATVGTGIDETETLG
-4600 EVYPLTADKQKDC
+4600 EVYPLTANKRKDC
-4613 TTNHNGSNTA
+4613 PTDHSGSNTA

-4674 GTTSTLIDYNNP
+4674 GTTSTLIDYNDP
-4686 PILVNGSVYGGGE
+4686 QILVNGSVYGGGE
-4699 NGHGVGSTY
+4699 NGHGVGSTS

-4725 IKALDDKNED
+4725 IKDLDDKNED

-4742 KREMDSLLVIAANCG
+4742 KREMDSLLVIASNCG

-4772 DTTVYRV
+4772 DTVVTRV
-4779 IGGDYTKLSSTLGG
+4779 IGGVLTTLKSTVDPSQ
-4793 DSIESVYRYNPYC
+4793 DSVESVYRYNPYC
-4806 GVVYGNSTVVIDG
+4806 GVVYGNTNVVIDG

-4836 RWVGSVNPMV
+4836 RWVGQVNPMV

-4917 TVNIDMPV
+4917 TVDIDMPA

-4946 VVPLVAGSV
+4946 VAPLVAGSV

-4970 TLTNGVVGHCLYG
+4970 TLTNGVVGHSLYG

-4990 YTTHNLKYKVA
+4990 YTTHNLRYKVA

-5064 GYGERWPDDNLGM
+5064 GYGERWPDDNRDM

-5086 AVITVNGGY
+5086 TVVTVNGGY

-5106 PTGNVF
+5106 PTGNIF
-5112 GGCRGEAAPNDQSIP
+5112 GGCRGEAAPFDRTNP
-5127 RYLYTPA
+5127 RFLYSPA

-5149 SGTPHI
+5149 SGTPQI

-5171 TLVTINDG
+5171 TVVTINDG

-5191 LQGNVTDKNN
+5191 LQGNVTDKEDV
-5201 ILWKLRGNVFGAG
+5201 LWKLRGNVFGAG
-5214 SGLGQYTDW
+5214 SGLGQYTDRS
-5223 AGNLQYNNASGSVT
+5223 GNLQYNASSGSVI
-5237 DSTVVV
+5237 DSTFVL
-5243 INGGQIARNVYGG
+5243 IAGGQVARNVYGG

-5262 GPPKVPPITA
+5262 GPPKVPPIVD
-5272 DPTFSQSH
+5272 DPTYIQSH
-5280 ARVSINGG
+5280 ARVRVTGSTI
-5288 TVGYIPTDLADTT
+5288 GYIPTDLDDTA

-5310 AGRGLASGDYPTFCN
+5310 AGRGLSSDTYKDYCE
-5325 VPHTRV
+5325 VPHTDV
-5331 LIAGTV
+5331 YIASTV
-5337 RGNVYGG
+5337 NGNVYGG
-5344 GENGHVVGDAQVDI
+5344 GEDGHVIGNTNVVIASGATVGF
-5358 VTGAEVGYGGT
+5358 GGT
-5369 AFLHGNIFG
+5369 AYLQGSVFG
-5378 GGRGYGIA
+5378 GGKGSGNA
-5386 IDHDGDPGTDP
+5386 IDHDSDPGTDD
-5397 EFRIYPDCG
+5397 EFRIHKTCG

-5414 NMTDGML
+5414 TMDNGMI

-5428 GRLALTGVDANG
+5428 GRLALTGVDVDGSPSFREEAPN
-5440 DYTAFVTA
+5440 
-5448 DTYDSINH
+5448 DTKYDSINH
-5456 GFATVNVTGGTIG
+5456 GFATVTVNGGTIG
-5469 TTDPVDIL
+5469 TTDPADL
-5477 SCDWSAGDIMGSGK
+5477 LACDWSAGDIMGSGK
-5491 GDITYYE
+5491 GDIENYE

-5505 ANTKVTISGT
+5505 ANTKVTISGN

-5561 DYEYTVDPDENPGDW
+5561 DYEYTVDPDDNPGDW
-5576 TTYNSTKD
+5576 TIYNSTKD

-5717 VDIIGGTVRGSVY
+5717 VDIIGGTVHGSVY

-5742 SSVHG
+5742 SSAHG

-5782 TAVHIYRTAHNVANT
+5782 TAVHIYRTAHTVANT

-5847 VAHGTT
+5847 VADGTT

-5860 EENTIKTVYGG
+5860 EENTIKTIYGG

-5903 PGADVNGTARTE
+5903 PGADVSGTAHTE

-5936 IKLEVD
+5936 IDLEVN
-5942 KVGACDLMVAHTYG
+5942 KVGTCDLMVAHTYG
-5956 GGNEAD
+5956 GGNEAFG

-5989 SEGSPV
+5989 SELSPV

-6006 DTVFGGSRGTDDN
+6006 DTVFGGSRGTDNN
-6019 PANIYGS
+6019 PADIYGS

-6117 GAGYGDGNPHVDQV
+6117 GAGYGDGNLHVDQV

-6157 KDEGPM
+6157 KNVGPM

-6190 VKGNPTVTLYSSRTT
+6190 VNGNPTVTLYSSRTT
-6205 GLDGSSNPIVAT
+6205 GLDGSSNPIKAQM
-6217 ANHDTTHVKGS
+6217 NHDTTHVKGS

-6297 DIHVSTAGSTVYYT
+6297 DIHVSTAGSTIYYT
-6311 TDGSVPTDASD
+6311 TDGSVPTE
-6322 KYTGP
+6322 YTGP
-6327 FSADAGQT
+6327 FSANAGQT

-6340 VKEGFAQ
+6340 VKEGFDT

-6441 MTRH
+6441 MTR